1 METMPIGEIFLAAF
15 IQVLFEKLAS
25 TVLLKFA
32 HWEQVHTLFKK
43 WSGEL
48 KEIQAFLDD
57 AEEKQIKNSGVKM
70 WLEDLTDLA
79 YDLDDILDEFATD
92 ALRHK
97 LTVESQAA
105 STSKSKLLAIIPTC
119 CTRFNP
125 TTLLSDFMSSN
136 SKIDEITTQL
146 QSIFERGSRLGLQKN
161 IVGEFA
167 KAWHRPP
174 ATSSLIHER
183 CIYGRD
189 KEKKDIIDFLLRD
202 ESNDSKVGVLP
213 IVGMGG
219 LGKTT
224 LAQMVYNDEV
234 VNKHFDLKA
243 WVCVSDEFD
252 TMRISKVILESITSK
267 ACEFKELNQV
277 QVQLKQNLIGKK
289 ILIVLDDVWD
299 KKYNDWNIL
308 KAPFNDG
315 VSGSKIIVTTR
326 DRDVALIMETVQN
339 HFHLLQH
346 LSDDDCWS
354 VFAQHAFGNKSMDA
368 NPNLVCIGRK
378 IVGKCKGLPLAARTL
393 GGLLRCKN
401 RDDEWENVL
410 NSKIWDLNEQG
421 SEILPALRLSYHHLP
436 SHLKR
441 CFAYCSILPK
451 DYEFE
456 EEELVF
462 LWMAEGLLQQQNGQK
477 RMEDLGVEYFREL
490 QSRSFFQPSS
500 GGESSKFVMH
510 DLINDLARSVAGY
523 TCFRLEEK
531 LKDQEQ
537 CTKLKSARHS
547 SYMQSE
553 FDAIKKFETFYKAEN
568 VRTFLPLSLS
578 KYRYRYLT
586 SKVPLELLPKMKRL
600 RVLSLNRYEIGKL
613 IPKSIGDLK
622 HLRYLNFSYTN
633 IKTVPESLGTL
644 YNLQTLMLRGCPE
657 LRKLPTD
664 MGNLINLRHLD
675 MIDSNSIEEMPRGIG
690 KLASLQTLSNFIVM
704 KDNNGSRIKE
714 LGNLIHLGGTLCI
727 SGIKNVVDPS
737 DARGVCLN
745 DKQGIDV
752 LIMVW
757 SSERLEGLRNEM
769 VETEVLDILKPHK
782 KLKELYIRGYHG
794 RSFPTWIGDPLF
806 SNMVCM
812 KLQNCK
818 NCTSLPPLGQLPS
831 LKDLHIK
838 GMSAVKHV
846 AYELYGQHCAKPF
859 PLLETLCF
867 EKMSEWEDWYIFGI
881 DKEVQTFTRVS
892 KLSIKECPKLVGM
905 LPSNLPCLKTL
916 EIINCPQL
924 LVEASGLVLPSL
936 TSLSMS
942 DVQLPSLPVLLETC
956 NVLEPSSL
964 TCLDIRNV
972 SIPESLCNPSIDDE
986 VMLANAMSK
995 HLSSVTSL
1003 SIVKIQKFALLPKW
1017 LTQGLKGLKELQIY
1031 SCKELTTL
1039 WQNEAGLQHS
1049 LLALQRLQIDGC
1061 DQLVSL
1067 FEEDEDVENE
1077 GQHQQEGV
1085 PSMVRLEYL
1094 SIEECEKLEK
1104 LPRWLHTFT
1113 SLREMRIWGCPSL
1126 VSFSETG
1133 FPPSLKQLLIWG
1145 CKALR
1150 SLPGWTAHDSNLE
1163 SLRIEGC
1170 DNLESL
1176 GEEWVHHPPTKL
1188 SSLTIDDCKKLES
1201 VPSLCNNSLL
1211 ASLED
1216 LEIESWP
1223 AGGGI
1228 VSSYILE
1235 KGNFLTNLT
1244 DLTITNMK
1252 IGKPLSE
1259 WGLHRFS
1266 SLEGLYLRGPS
1277 NVSEEEEEEEYYSVS
1292 SFPVDG
1298 MLLPTSL
1305 TELWIWNF
1313 PNLEKISSSM
1323 ETMQNL
1329 TFLDFSNCPRLAS
1342 FPEQGGLPPSLL
1354 QLIFEGCPIMKR
1366 RCEKGK
1372 GQYWPLIAPIP
1383 AVFMDG
1389 RYIFEEEGCSI
1400 YSFICFALATAILGK
1415 PKELPKDVIAFFSW
1429 FVCCICCTYVHVRCK
1444 RGLDWLNDEDFVC
1457 MGEEEEEEEEGHH
1470 RLLQILPQN
1479 YQLNANQWID

>member
-1 METMPIGEIFLAAF
+1 
-15 IQVLFEKLAS
+15 
-25 TVLLKFA
+25 
-32 HWEQVHTLFKK
+32 
-43 WSGEL
+43 
-48 KEIQAFLDD
+48 
-57 AEEKQIKNSGVKM
+57 
-70 WLEDLTDLA
+70 
-79 YDLDDILDEFATD
+79 
-92 ALRHK
+92 
-97 LTVESQAA
+97 
-105 STSKSKLLAIIPTC
+105 
-119 CTRFNP
+119 
-125 TTLLSDFMSSN
+125 
-136 SKIDEITTQL
+136 
-146 QSIFERGSRLGLQKN
+146 
-161 IVGEFA
+161 
-167 KAWHRPP
+167 
-174 ATSSLIHER
+174 
-183 CIYGRD
+183 
-189 KEKKDIIDFLLRD
+189 
-202 ESNDSKVGVLP
+202 
-213 IVGMGG
+213 MGG

-277 QVQLKQNLIGKK
+277 QVQLKQNLVGKK

-326 DRDVALIMETVQN
+326 DRDVASIMGTVQN
-339 HFHLLQH
+339 HLLQH

-354 VFAQHAFGNKSMDA
+354 VFEQHAFGNRSLDA
-368 NPNLVCIGRK
+368 NPNLVFIGRK

-393 GGLLRCKN
+393 GGLLRCKE
-401 RDDEWENVL
+401 RDDEWEIVL
-410 NSKIWDLNEQG
+410 NSKIWDLTEQG
-421 SEILPALRLSYHHLP
+421 NEIPPALRLSYNHLP
-436 SHLKR
+436 SHLKH

-510 DLINDLARSVAGY
+510 DLINDLAQSVAGY
-523 TCFRLEEK
+523 TCFRLEDK
-531 LKDQEQ
+531 LKDQKQ
-537 CTKLKSARHS
+537 CKILKRARHS
-547 SYMQSE
+547 SYMQNE
-553 FDAIKKFETFYKAEN
+553 FDANKKFETFYDAEN

-578 KYRYRYLT
+578 KNRYCYLT
-586 SKVPLELLPKMKRL
+586 SEVPLNLLPKMKRL
-600 RVLSLNRYEIGKL
+600 RVLSLNRYHIGEL
-613 IPKSIGDLK
+613 IRKSIGDLK
-622 HLRYLNFSYTN
+622 HLRYLNFSYTE
-633 IKTVPESLGTL
+633 IRIVPESLGTL
-644 YNLQTLMLRGCPE
+644 YNLQTLMLRGCPK
-657 LRKLPTD
+657 LRKLPAD

-675 MIDSNSIEEMPRGIG
+675 MIDSNSLEEMPRGID
-690 KLASLQTLSNFIVM
+690 KLTSLQTLSNFIVM
-704 KDNNGSRIKE
+704 KDNGFRIRE
-714 LGNLIHLGGTLCI
+714 LGNLIHLGGKLCI
-727 SGIKNVVDPS
+727 SGIENVVDPL

-752 LIMVW
+752 LTMVW
-757 SSERLEGLRNEM
+757 SSESLDGLQNEM
-769 VETEVLDILKPHK
+769 VETEVLDILQPHK

-794 RSFPTWIGDPLF
+794 MRFPIWTGDPLF

-831 LKDLHIK
+831 LKDLHIE

-846 AYELYGQHCAKPF
+846 GCEFYGQHCAKPF

-867 EKMSEWEDWYIFGI
+867 ENMLEWEDWCIFGI
-881 DKEVQTFTRVS
+881 NKDVQTFTRVG
-892 KLSIKECPKLVGM
+892 KLSIKKCPKLVRM
-905 LPSNLPCLKTL
+905 LPSNLPRLKTL
-916 EIINCPQL
+916 EIENCPQL
-924 LVEASGLVLPSL
+924 LVEASSLVLLSL

-942 DVQLPSLPVLLETC
+942 DVWLPSLPVLLEAC
-956 NVLEPSSL
+956 NVLEPSAL

-995 HLSSVTSL
+995 HLSSITSL
-1003 SIVKIQKFALLPKW
+1003 SIEKIQKLALLPKW
-1017 LTQGLKGLKELQIY
+1017 LTQGLKGVKELKIS

-1039 WQNEAGLQHS
+1039 CRNEAGLQHS
-1049 LLALQRLQIDGC
+1049 LLALQRLIINDC
-1061 DQLVSL
+1061 PQLVSL
-1067 FEEDEDVENE
+1067 FEEDEDVGNE

-1085 PSMVRLEYL
+1085 PSIVRLEYL
-1094 SIEECEKLEK
+1094 NIWNCEKLEK
-1104 LPRWLHTFT
+1104 LPRGLHTFT
-1113 SLREMRIWGCPSL
+1113 SLQWLFIRGCPSL

-1133 FPPSLKQLLIWG
+1133 FPPSLRLLRIQE

-1150 SLPGWTAHDSNLE
+1150 SLPGRTTHDSNLE
-1163 SLRIEGC
+1163 SLEINGC

-1176 GEEWVHHPPTKL
+1176 PEEWVHHPETKL
-1188 SSLTIDDCKKLES
+1188 TTLSTRECEKLES
-1201 VPSLCNNSLL
+1201 WPRFLLPNPSLCNNNNLL
-1211 ASLED
+1211 ASLEF
-1216 LEIESWP
+1216 LYIESWP

-1228 VSSYILE
+1228 VSSYFLE
-1235 KGNFLTNLT
+1235 NGNFLTNLT
-1244 DLTITNMK
+1244 FLGITNMK

-1266 SLEGLYLRGPS
+1266 SLKTLWLEGPS
-1277 NVSEEEEEEEYYSVS
+1277 NVSEEEEEYYSVS

-1305 TELWIWNF
+1305 THLWIYDF

-1323 ETMQNL
+1323 ETIQNL
-1329 TFLDFSNCPRLAS
+1329 TRLGFRNCPRLTS

-1354 QLIFEGCPIMKR
+1354 ELRFYRCPIMKW

-1383 AVFMDG
+1383 KVTIDG
-1389 RYIFEEEGCSI
+1389 RYIFEAEE
-1400 YSFICFALATAILGK
+1400 
-1415 PKELPKDVIAFFSW
+1415 V
-1429 FVCCICCTYVHVRCK
+1429 
-1444 RGLDWLNDEDFVC
+1444 
-1457 MGEEEEEEEEGHH
+1457 EE
-1470 RLLQILPQN
+1470 
-1479 YQLNANQWID
+1479 

>member
-1 METMPIGEIFLAAF
+1 METMHIGEIFLATF
-15 IQVLFEKLAS
+15 IQTLSEKLIS
-25 TVLLKFA
+25 TVLQKFVGQ
-32 HWEQVHTLFKK
+32 EQVHTLFEK
-43 WSGEL
+43 WSGKL
-48 KEIQAFLDD
+48 AEIRKFLDD
-57 AEEKQIKNSGVKM
+57 AEEKQIENRDVKM
-70 WLEDLTDLA
+70 WLEELTDLA
-79 YDLDDILDEFATD
+79 YDMDDILDEFDTET
-92 ALRHK
+92 LQCK
-97 LTVESQAA
+97 LTSESQVA
-105 STSKSKLLAIIPTC
+105 STKKRKWYTS
-119 CTRFNP
+119 FNP
-125 TTLLSDFMSSN
+125 TTLLSDFTKIYT
-136 SKIDEITTQL
+136 SKMEEITTRL
-146 QSIFERGSRLGLQKN
+146 QNTFEGGRGLGLQN
-161 IVGEFA
+161 IVAGESA

-174 ATSSLIHER
+174 STSLIHEPR
-183 CIYGRD
+183 ICGRD
-189 KEKKDIIDFLLRD
+189 KEKKEIIDFLLSN
-202 ESNDSKVGVLP
+202 ESSDSKVGVIP

-224 LAQMVYNDEV
+224 LARMVYNDEV
-234 VNKHFDLKA
+234 VNKNFDLKA

-252 TMRISKVILESITSK
+252 IMRISKAILESITPEAYK
-267 ACEFKELNQV
+267 FTELNEV

-299 KKYNDWNIL
+299 KKSNDWDTL
-308 KAPFNDG
+308 KGPFNDG

-326 DRDVALIMETVQN
+326 DRAVALFMGTVQTYEL
-339 HFHLLQH
+339 HK
-346 LSDDDCWS
+346 LSNDDCWS
-354 VFAQHAFGNKSMDA
+354 VFEQHAFGNRSLDA
-368 NPNLVCIGRK
+368 NPNLVFIGRK
-378 IVGKCKGLPLAARTL
+378 IVEKCKGLPLAAKTL
-393 GGLLRCKN
+393 GGLLRCKE
-401 RDDEWENVL
+401 RDNEWKIVL
-410 NSKIWDLNEQG
+410 NSKIWNLTEQG

-490 QSRSFFQPSS
+490 RSRSFFQLSS

-510 DLINDLARSVAGY
+510 DLINDLAQSVAGY
-523 TCFRLEEK
+523 TCFRLEDMKE
-531 LKDQEQ
+531 EQ
-537 CTKLKSARHS
+537 CRKLKSARHS
-547 SYMQSE
+547 SYMQSSH
-553 FDAIKKFETFYKAEN
+553 DTIKKFGTFYEAEN

-578 KYRYRYLT
+578 KYRYGYLT
-586 SKVPLELLPKMKRL
+586 SEVPLKLLPKMKRL
-600 RVLSLNRYEIGKL
+600 RVLSLNRYKIGEL

-644 YNLQTLMLRGCPE
+644 YNLQTLMLRGCPK
-657 LRKLPTD
+657 LKKLPED

-675 MIDSNSIEEMPRGIG
+675 MIDSNSLEEMPRGIG
-690 KLASLQTLSNFIVM
+690 KLTSLQTLSNFIVM
-704 KDNNGSRIKE
+704 KDNNGPRIKE
-714 LGNLIHLGGTLCI
+714 LGNLIHLGGKFCI
-727 SGIKNVVDPS
+727 SGIENVVDPL

-752 LIMVW
+752 LTMVW
-757 SSERLEGLRNEM
+757 SSESLDGLRNEM
-769 VETEVLDILKPHK
+769 VIEVLDILKPHK
-782 KLKELYIRGYHG
+782 KLKELHIRGYHG
-794 RSFPTWIGDPLF
+794 MSFPTWIGDPLF

-831 LKDLHIK
+831 LKDLHIE
-838 GMSAVKHV
+838 GMSAVKRV
-846 AYELYGQHCAKPF
+846 GCEFYGQHCAKPF

-867 EKMSEWEDWYIFGI
+867 ENMSEWEDWYVFVI

-892 KLSIKECPKLVGM
+892 KLSIKECPKLAEM

-916 EIINCPQL
+916 EIINCPRL
-924 LVEASGLVLPSL
+924 LVEASSLVLPSL

-964 TCLDIRNV
+964 TCLNIRNV

-986 VMLANAMSK
+986 VMLANAMSN

-1003 SIVKIQKFALLPKW
+1003 SITKIQKLALLPNW

-1049 LLALQRLQIDGC
+1049 LLALQRLKINSC
-1061 DQLVSL
+1061 PQLVSL

-1094 SIEECEKLEK
+1094 SISGCEKLEK
-1104 LPRWLHTFT
+1104 LPRGLHTFT
-1113 SLREMRIWGCPSL
+1113 SLREMHITSLPSL

-1133 FPPSLKQLLIWG
+1133 FPPSLKELGIYDG

-1163 SLRIEGC
+1163 FLGITGC

-1188 SSLTIDDCKKLES
+1188 SSLVIRDCKKLES

-1211 ASLED
+1211 ASLKR
-1216 LEIESWP
+1216 LGIESWP

-1244 DLTITNMK
+1244 YLTITNMK

-1266 SLEGLYLRGPS
+1266 SLEVLWLQGPR
-1277 NVSEEEEEEEYYSVS
+1277 NVSSSSSSSSSEEEYYSVS

-1305 TELWIWNF
+1305 SDLWIGNF

-1323 ETMQNL
+1323 ETIQNL
-1329 TFLDFSNCPRLAS
+1329 TELYFSNCPRLAS

-1354 QLIFEGCPIMKR
+1354 QIGFSGCPIMKR

-1383 AVFMDG
+1383 AVFMEG
-1389 RYIFEEEGCSI
+1389 RYIFEEEGERCSI
-1400 YSFICFALATAILGK
+1400 HSFICFAPATAILGK
-1415 PKELPKDVIAFFSW
+1415 PKELPKDDINSFNHILLCPVNAIAIFSW
-1429 FVCCICCTYVHVRCK
+1429 SLCCIYCTYVHVRCEQ
-1444 RGLDWLNDEDFVC
+1444 GLDWLNGDL
-1457 MGEEEEEEEEGHH
+1457 GNLG
-1470 RLLQILPQN
+1470 
-1479 YQLNANQWID
+1479 

>member
-1 METMPIGEIFLAAF
+1 MPIGEIFLAAF

-25 TVLLKFA
+25 TALLKFA
-32 HWEQVHTLFKK
+32 HWEQVHTHIKR

-48 KEIQAFLDD
+48 AKIQAYLAD
-57 AEEKQIKNSGVKM
+57 AEGKQIENRAVKM
-70 WLEDLTDLA
+70 WLEELTDLA
-79 YDLDDILDEFATD
+79 YDLDDILDEFATE
-92 ALRHK
+92 ALRRK
-97 LTVESQAA
+97 LTLESQAA
-105 STSKSKLLAIIPTC
+105 STSKSKLRAMIPTC
-119 CTRFNP
+119 CKGLNP
-125 TTLLSDFMSSN
+125 TTLLSDFTRSST
-136 SKIDEITTQL
+136 SKIEEITTRL
-146 QSIFERGSRLGLQKN
+146 KIILESGSGLGLQQ
-161 IVGEFA
+161 IVAGESA
-167 KAWHRPP
+167 KARHRTPS
-174 ATSSLIHER
+174 TSLIHEPR
-183 CIYGRD
+183 ICGRD
-189 KEKKDIIDFLLRD
+189 KEKKEIIDFLLRN
-202 ESNDSKVGVLP
+202 ESSDNKVGVIP

-234 VNKHFDLKA
+234 VKNNFDLKA
-243 WVCVSDEFD
+243 WVCVSDELDIF
-252 TMRISKVILESITSK
+252 RISKVILESITNKS
-267 ACEFKELNQV
+267 CEFKDLNQV
-277 QVQLKQNLIGKK
+277 QVQLKQNLVGKK

-299 KKYNDWNIL
+299 KKYNDWNVL
-308 KAPFNDG
+308 KSPFNDG
-315 VSGSKIIVTTR
+315 APGSKIIVTTR
-326 DRDVALIMETVQN
+326 DRDVASIMGPVQN
-339 HFHLLQH
+339 HLLQH

-354 VFAQHAFGNKSMDA
+354 VFEQHASGNRSLED
-368 NPNLVCIGRK
+368 NSNLEFIRRK
-378 IVGKCKGLPLAARTL
+378 IVEKCNGLPLAARTL
-393 GGLLRCKN
+393 GGLLQCKE
-401 RDDEWENVL
+401 RDEWEIVL
-410 NSKIWDLNEQG
+410 NSKIWDLTEANE
-421 SEILPALRLSYHHLP
+421 IPLALRLSYHHLP
-436 SHLKR
+436 SHLKQ

-456 EEELVF
+456 EMELVF

-510 DLINDLARSVAGY
+510 DLINDLAQSVAGY
-523 TCFRLEEK
+523 TCFRLEDK
-531 LKDQEQ
+531 LKAQEQ
-537 CTKLKSARHS
+537 CPKWKSARHS
-547 SYMQSE
+547 SYMQSK
-553 FDAIKKFETFYKAEN
+553 FDAIKKFETFYEAEN

-578 KYRYRYLT
+578 EDRYCYLT

-600 RVLSLNRYEIGKL
+600 RVLSLNRYEIGEL

-644 YNLQTLMLRGCPE
+644 YNLQTLMLRHCPK
-657 LRKLPTD
+657 LKKLPAD
-664 MGNLINLRHLD
+664 MGNLINLRHLN
-675 MIDSNSIEEMPRGIG
+675 MIGSNSLEEMPRGIG
-690 KLASLQTLSNFIVM
+690 KLTSLQTLSNFIVM
-704 KDNNGSRIKE
+704 KDNGFRIRE
-714 LGNLIHLGGTLCI
+714 LGNLIHLGGTLSI
-727 SGIKNVVDPS
+727 SGIENVVDPL

-745 DKQGIDV
+745 GKQGIDV
-752 LIMVW
+752 LTMVW
-757 SSERLEGLRNEM
+757 SSESLDGLRNEM
-769 VETEVLDILKPHK
+769 VKEVLDILKPHK
-782 KLKELYIRGYHG
+782 KLKELHIRGYHG
-794 RSFPTWIGDPLF
+794 MSFPTWIGDPLF

-831 LKDLHIK
+831 LKDLHIE
-838 GMSAVKHV
+838 GLSAVKHV
-846 AYELYGQHCAKPF
+846 GCEFYGQHCAKPF

-867 EKMSEWEDWYIFGI
+867 ENMSKWEDWYIFGI

-892 KLSIKECPKLVGM
+892 KLSIKNCPKLVRM

-916 EIINCPQL
+916 EIINCAQL
-924 LVEASGLVLPSL
+924 LVEASSLVLPSL
-936 TSLSMS
+936 TSMSLS
-942 DVQLPSLPVLLETC
+942 DVRLPSLPVLLETC

-1003 SIVKIQKFALLPKW
+1003 SIGKIQKLALLPKW
-1017 LTQGLKGLKELQIY
+1017 LTQVLKGLNELKIDK
-1031 SCKELTTL
+1031 CNELRTL
-1039 WQNEAGLQHS
+1039 RQNEAGLQHS
-1049 LLALQRLQIDGC
+1049 LLALQRLEIHFC
-1061 DQLVSL
+1061 PQLVSL

-1077 GQHQQEGV
+1077 GQHQ
-1085 PSMVRLEYL
+1085 LEYL
-1094 SIEECEKLEK
+1094 EIHDCEKLEK
-1104 LPRWLHTFT
+1104 LPRGLHTFT
-1113 SLREMRIWGCPSL
+1113 SLREMVIRECTSL

-1133 FPPSLKQLLIWG
+1133 FPPSLRQLLCHG

-1163 SLRIEGC
+1163 SLDIDGC

-1176 GEEWVHHPPTKL
+1176 REEWVHHPPTKL
-1188 SSLTIDDCKKLES
+1188 SSLIISNCKKLES

-1211 ASLED
+1211 ASLKD

-1228 VSSYILE
+1228 VSSYFLE

-1244 DLTITNMK
+1244 YLSIGDMK

-1266 SLEGLYLRGPS
+1266 SLEVLWLEGPS

-1305 TELWIWNF
+1305 TSLWIWDF

-1323 ETMQNL
+1323 ETIQNL
-1329 TFLDFSNCPRLAS
+1329 TYLEFRNCPRLAS

-1354 QLIFEGCPIMKR
+1354 RLEFEGCPIMKR

-1383 AVFMDG
+1383 GVFIEG
-1389 RYIFEEEGCSI
+1389 RYIH
-1400 YSFICFALATAILGK
+1400 L
-1415 PKELPKDVIAFFSW
+1415 
-1429 FVCCICCTYVHVRCK
+1429 
-1444 RGLDWLNDEDFVC
+1444 
-1457 MGEEEEEEEEGHH
+1457 
-1470 RLLQILPQN
+1470 
-1479 YQLNANQWID
+1479 

>member
-1 METMPIGEIFLAAF
+1 METMPIGEIFLGAF

-25 TVLLKFA
+25 TELFT
-32 HWEQVHTLFKK
+32 QVHTHIKR
-43 WSGEL
+43 WSGQL
-48 KEIQAFLDD
+48 AKIQAFLAD
-57 AEEKQIKNSGVKM
+57 AEGKQIENRAVKM
-70 WLEDLTDLA
+70 WLEELTDLA
-79 YDLDDILDEFATD
+79 YDLDDILDEFATE
-92 ALRHK
+92 ALGCELK
-97 LTVESQAA
+97 SVSQEA
-105 STSKSKLLAIIPTC
+105 STKKRKLPAMISTWGKGL
-119 CTRFNP
+119 NP
-125 TTLLSDFMSSN
+125 TTLFSDFMRNST
-136 SKIDEITTQL
+136 SKIEEITTRL
-146 QSIFERGSRLGLQKN
+146 QNIFEEGRGLGLQN
-161 IVGEFA
+161 IVAGEST
-167 KAWHRPP
+167 KAWHRSPS
-174 ATSSLIHER
+174 TSFIHEPR
-183 CIYGRD
+183 ICGRD
-189 KEKKDIIDFLLRD
+189 KEKKEIIDILLSN
-202 ESNDSKVGVLP
+202 ESSDSKVSVIP

-234 VNKHFDLKA
+234 VKKHFDLKA

-252 TMRISKVILESITSK
+252 IMRISKAILESITSK
-267 ACEFKELNQV
+267 ACKFTELNEV
-277 QVQLKQNLIGKK
+277 QVQLKKNLIGKK

-308 KAPFNDG
+308 KSPFNDG

-326 DRDVALIMETVQN
+326 DRDVASIMGTVQN
-339 HFHLLQH
+339 HLLQH

-354 VFAQHAFGNKSMDA
+354 VFEQHAFGNRSMDA
-368 NPNLVCIGRK
+368 NSNLVSMGRK

-393 GGLLRCKN
+393 GGLLRGKE
-401 RDDEWENVL
+401 RDDEWEIVL
-410 NSKIWDLNEQG
+410 NSKIWDLTKQG

-436 SHLKR
+436 AHLKR

-462 LWMAEGLLQQQNGQK
+462 LWMAEGLLQQQNGPK

-490 QSRSFFQPSS
+490 QSRSFFQLSS

-510 DLINDLARSVAGY
+510 DLINDLAQSVTGY
-523 TCFRLEEK
+523 TCFRLEDK
-531 LKDQEQ
+531 LKDQDQ
-537 CTKLKSARHS
+537 CKKLKSARHS
-547 SYMQSE
+547 SFMQSE
-553 FDAIKKFETFYKAEN
+553 FDAIKKFETFYEAEN

-578 KYRYRYLT
+578 KNQHCSLT
-586 SKVPLELLPKMKRL
+586 SKVPLKLLPKMKRL
-600 RVLSLNRYEIGKL
+600 RVLSLNRYHICDEL

-633 IKTVPESLGTL
+633 IQTVPESLGTL

-657 LRKLPTD
+657 LRKLPAN

-675 MIDSNSIEEMPRGIG
+675 MIDSNSLEEMPRGID
-690 KLASLQTLSNFIVM
+690 KLTSLQTLSNFIVM
-704 KDNNGSRIKE
+704 KDNGFRISE
-714 LGNLIHLGGTLCI
+714 LGNLIHLGGKLCI
-727 SGIKNVVDPS
+727 SGIENVVDPL
-737 DARGVCLN
+737 DARRVCLN

-752 LIMVW
+752 LTMVW
-757 SSERLEGLRNEM
+757 SSESLDGLRNEM

-782 KLKELYIRGYHG
+782 KLKELYIRGYHCM
-794 RSFPTWIGDPLF
+794 SFPTWIGDPLF

-831 LKDLHIK
+831 LKDLHIE
-838 GMSAVKHV
+838 GMSAVKRV
-846 AYELYGQHCAKPF
+846 GCEFYGQHCAKTF

-867 EKMSEWEDWYIFGI
+867 ENMLEWQDWYIFGI
-881 DKEVQTFTRVS
+881 DNEVQTFTRVS
-892 KLSIKECPKLVGM
+892 KLSIKKCPKLVGM

-916 EIINCPQL
+916 EIINCLQL
-924 LVEASGLVLPSL
+924 LVEASSLVLPSL

-942 DVQLPSLPVLLETC
+942 GVRLPSLPMLLETC
-956 NVLEPSSL
+956 NVLEPSFL
-964 TCLDIRNV
+964 TCLDISNV

-1003 SIVKIQKFALLPKW
+1003 SIGMIQKLALLPKW
-1017 LTQGLKGLKELQIY
+1017 LTQGLKGLKELQI
-1031 SCKELTTL
+1031 SGCNELTTL
-1039 WQNEAGLQHS
+1039 WQNEAGRQHS
-1049 LLALQRLQIDGC
+1049 LLALQSLTISGC
-1061 DQLVSL
+1061 PQLVSL

-1094 SIEECEKLEK
+1094 SIDECKKLEK
-1104 LPRWLHTFT
+1104 LPRGLHTFT
-1113 SLREMRIWGCPSL
+1113 SLREMHIMWCPSL

-1133 FPPSLKQLLIWG
+1133 FPPSLRRLVITE

-1163 SLRIEGC
+1163 ELLITNC
-1170 DNLESL
+1170 DDLESL
-1176 GEEWVHHPPTKL
+1176 REEWVHHPPTKL
-1188 SSLTIDDCKKLES
+1188 
-1201 VPSLCNNSLL
+1201 LL
-1211 ASLED
+1211 ASLKHLD
-1216 LEIESWP
+1216 IESWP

-1244 DLTITNMK
+1244 YLSIANMK

-1266 SLEGLYLRGPS
+1266 SLKSLFLQGPS
-1277 NVSEEEEEEEYYSVS
+1277 NVSEEYSEEEEYYSEEEEEEEEEYYSVS

-1298 MLLPTSL
+1298 RLLPTSL
-1305 TELWIWNF
+1305 TELWIYDF

-1323 ETMQNL
+1323 ETIQNL
-1329 TFLDFSNCPRLAS
+1329 NSLSLTNCPRLTS
-1342 FPEQGGLPPSLL
+1342 FPEQGGLLPSLL
-1354 QLIFEGCPIMKR
+1354 ELHISGCPIMKR
-1366 RCEKGK
+1366 QCKKGK

-1383 AVFMDG
+1383 DVF
-1389 RYIFEEEGCSI
+1389 
-1400 YSFICFALATAILGK
+1400 
-1415 PKELPKDVIAFFSW
+1415 IA
-1429 FVCCICCTYVHVRCK
+1429 
-1444 RGLDWLNDEDFVC
+1444 
-1457 MGEEEEEEEEGHH
+1457 
-1470 RLLQILPQN
+1470 
-1479 YQLNANQWID
+1479 

>member
-1 METMPIGEIFLAAF
+1 MHIGEIFLATF
-15 IQVLFEKLAS
+15 IQMLSEKLIS
-25 TVLLKFA
+25 TVLQKFVGQ
-32 HWEQVHTLFKK
+32 EQVHTAFEK
-43 WSGEL
+43 WSGKL
-48 KEIQAFLDD
+48 AEIRKFLDD
-57 AEEKQIKNSGVKM
+57 AEEKQIENRDVKM
-70 WLEDLTDLA
+70 WLEELTDLA
-79 YDLDDILDEFATD
+79 YDLDDILDEFDTE
-92 ALRHK
+92 ALRYK
-97 LTVESQAA
+97 LTSESQVA
-105 STSKSKLLAIIPTC
+105 STKKRKWY
-119 CTRFNP
+119 TRFNP
-125 TTLLSDFMSSN
+125 TTLLSDFTKSYT
-136 SKIDEITTQL
+136 SKIEEITTRL
-146 QSIFERGSRLGLQKN
+146 QNIFEGGRGLGLQN
-161 IVGEFA
+161 IVAGESA
-167 KAWHRPP
+167 KAWHRLPS
-174 ATSSLIHER
+174 TSLIHEPR
-183 CIYGRD
+183 ICGRD
-189 KEKKDIIDFLLRD
+189 KEKKEIIDFLLSS
-202 ESNDSKVGVLP
+202 ESSDSKVGVIP

-224 LAQMVYNDEV
+224 LARMVYNDEV
-234 VNKHFDLKA
+234 VNKNFDLKA

-252 TMRISKVILESITSK
+252 ILRISKVILESITSES
-267 ACEFKELNQV
+267 CESKELNQV
-277 QVQLKQNLIGKK
+277 QVQLKQNLVGKK

-299 KKYNDWNIL
+299 KKYNDWNVL
-308 KAPFNDG
+308 KSPFNHG
-315 VSGSKIIVTTR
+315 APGSKIIVTTR
-326 DRDVALIMETVQN
+326 DGDVASSMGTVQN
-339 HFHLLQH
+339 HLLQH
-346 LSDDDCWS
+346 LSEDDCWS
-354 VFAQHAFGNKSMDA
+354 VFAQHAFGNRSMDA
-368 NPNLVCIGRK
+368 NPNLVSIGRK

-393 GGLLRCKN
+393 GGLLRCKK
-401 RDDEWENVL
+401 RDNEWENVL
-410 NSKIWDLNEQG
+410 NSKIWDLTEQG
-421 SEILPALRLSYHHLP
+421 IEILPALRLSYHHLP
-436 SHLKR
+436 THLKR

-462 LWMAEGLLQQQNGQK
+462 LWLAEGLLQQQNGKKQ
-477 RMEDLGVEYFREL
+477 MEDLGVEYFREL

-510 DLINDLARSVAGY
+510 DLINDLAQSVAGY
-523 TCFRLEEK
+523 TCFRLEEDK

-537 CTKLKSARHS
+537 CRKLKSARHS
-547 SYMQSE
+547 SYMQSS
-553 FDAIKKFETFYKAEN
+553 FDTIKKFETFYEAEN

-578 KYRYRYLT
+578 KSRHFYLT
-586 SKVPLELLPKMKRL
+586 SNVPLYLLPKMKRL
-600 RVLSLNRYEIGKL
+600 RVLSLIGYQIGEL

-622 HLRYLNFSYTN
+622 HLRYLNFSYTG
-633 IKTVPESLGTL
+633 IRIVPESLGTL

-657 LRKLPTD
+657 LRKLPMD

-690 KLASLQTLSNFIVM
+690 KLTSLQTLSNFIVM
-704 KDNNGSRIKE
+704 KDNNGSRIRE

-727 SGIKNVVDPS
+727 SDIKNVVDPS

-752 LIMVW
+752 LTMVW
-757 SSERLEGLRNEM
+757 SSERLDGVRNEM
-769 VETEVLDILKPHK
+769 VETEVLDILKPHE

-794 RSFPTWIGDPLF
+794 MSFPTWIGDPLF

-831 LKDLHIK
+831 LKDLHIE
-838 GMSAVKHV
+838 GMSAVKCV
-846 AYELYGQHCAKPF
+846 GCEFYGQHCAKPF

-867 EKMSEWEDWYIFGI
+867 ENMSEWEDWYIFGI

-892 KLSIKECPKLVGM
+892 KLSIKECPKLAEM

-916 EIINCPQL
+916 EIINCPRL
-924 LVEASGLVLPSL
+924 LVEASSLVLPSL

-964 TCLDIRNV
+964 TRLNIRNV

-1003 SIVKIQKFALLPKW
+1003 SIGKIQKLALLPKW
-1017 LTQGLKGLKELQIY
+1017 LTQGLKGLKKLNIGW
-1031 SCKELTTL
+1031 CKELTTL

-1049 LLALQRLQIDGC
+1049 LLALQRLDINSC
-1061 DQLVSL
+1061 PQLVSL

-1085 PSMVRLEYL
+1085 PSMERLY
-1094 SIEECEKLEK
+1094 IWDCEKLEK
-1104 LPRWLHTFT
+1104 LPRGLHTFT
-1113 SLREMRIWGCPSL
+1113 SLRQMSIRMCPSL

-1133 FPPSLKQLLIWG
+1133 FPPSLRHLLISG

-1150 SLPGWTAHDSNLE
+1150 SLTEWTAHDSNLE
-1163 SLRIEGC
+1163 FLHIEGC

-1176 GEEWVHHPPTKL
+1176 PEEWVLHPATKL
-1188 SSLTIDDCKKLES
+1188 TTLRIRKCEKLEL
-1201 VPSLCNNSLL
+1201 VLLPNPSLRNNNSLL
-1211 ASLED
+1211 ASLW
-1216 LEIESWP
+1216 IESWP

-1244 DLTITNMK
+1244 FLQIGNMK

-1266 SLEGLYLRGPS
+1266 SLDTLWLGGPS
-1277 NVSEEEEEEEYYSVS
+1277 NVSSSSSEEEYYSVS

-1305 TELWIWNF
+1305 TRLCIYNF
-1313 PNLEKISSSM
+1313 PNLEKISSSI
-1323 ETMQNL
+1323 QNL
-1329 TFLDFSNCPRLAS
+1329 TFLAFENCPRLAS

-1354 QLIFEGCPIMKR
+1354 QLYISGCPIMKR
-1366 RCEKGK
+1366 RCKKGK

-1383 AVFMDG
+1383 KVTIEGSRYVF
-1389 RYIFEEEGCSI
+1389 
-1400 YSFICFALATAILGK
+1400 
-1415 PKELPKDVIAFFSW
+1415 
-1429 FVCCICCTYVHVRCK
+1429 
-1444 RGLDWLNDEDFVC
+1444 
-1457 MGEEEEEEEEGHH
+1457 
-1470 RLLQILPQN
+1470 
-1479 YQLNANQWID
+1479 

>member
-1 METMPIGEIFLAAF
+1 MHIGEIFLTTF
-15 IQVLFEKLAS
+15 IQVLFERLAS
-25 TVLLKFA
+25 TFLPKFA
-32 HWEQVHTLFKK
+32 GREPVHTLFNK

-48 KEIQAFLDD
+48 AEIRAFLDD
-57 AEEKQIKNSGVKM
+57 AEEKQIENRAVKM
-70 WLEDLTDLA
+70 WLEELTDLA
-79 YDLDDILDEFATD
+79 YDLDDILDEFAIE
-92 ALRHK
+92 ALARK
-97 LTVESQAA
+97 LTPESQAA
-105 STSKSKLLAIIPTC
+105 DTKKRKLGDVIPTWC
-119 CTRFNP
+119 KAFNP
-125 TTLLSDFMSSN
+125 TTILPYFTRSSTSN
-136 SKIDEITTQL
+136 IEEITTRL
-146 QSIFERGSRLGLQKN
+146 QSIFERGSRLGLEK
-161 IVGEFA
+161 IVAGESA

-174 ATSSLIHER
+174 STSSLIHES

-189 KEKKDIIDFLLRD
+189 KEKEDIIDFLLRD

-252 TMRISKVILESITSK
+252 TLRISKVILESITSK
-267 ACEFKELNQV
+267 ACEFKELDQV

-308 KAPFNDG
+308 KGPFNDG

-326 DRDVALIMETVQN
+326 DKNVASIMGTVQN
-339 HFHLLQH
+339 HLLQL
-346 LSDDDCWS
+346 LSNDDCWS
-354 VFAQHAFGNKSMDA
+354 VFEQHAFGNRSMDA
-368 NPNLVCIGRK
+368 NPNLVFIGRK

-393 GGLLRCKN
+393 GGLLWCKE
-401 RDDEWENVL
+401 RDDEWEIIL
-410 NSKIWDLNEQG
+410 NSKIWDLTEQG
-421 SEILPALRLSYHHLP
+421 NEIPPALRLSYHHLP

-456 EEELVF
+456 EELVF
-462 LWMAEGLLQQQNGQK
+462 LWMAEGLLQQQNGKK

-490 QSRSFFQPSS
+490 QSMSFFQPSS

-510 DLINDLARSVAGY
+510 DLINDLAQSVAGY
-523 TCFRLEEK
+523 TCFRLEDK

-547 SYMQSE
+547 SFMQSE
-553 FDAIKKFETFYKAEN
+553 FDAMKKFETFYEAEN

-578 KYRYRYLT
+578 KYRCPYLT
-586 SKVPLELLPKMKRL
+586 SEVPLKLLPKMKRL
-600 RVLSLNRYEIGKL
+600 RVLSLNGYTICDEL
-613 IPKSIGDLK
+613 IPKSIGDFK
-622 HLRYLNFSYTN
+622 HLRYLNFSYTR
-633 IKTVPESLGTL
+633 IRTVPESLGTL
-644 YNLQTLMLRGCPE
+644 YNLQTLMLRGCRE
-657 LRKLPTD
+657 LMKLPAN

-675 MIDSNSIEEMPRGIG
+675 MIDSNSLEEMPRGIG
-690 KLASLQTLSNFIVM
+690 KLTSLQTLSNFIVM
-704 KDNNGSRIKE
+704 KDNGFWISE
-714 LGNLIHLGGTLCI
+714 LGNLIHLGGKLCI
-727 SGIKNVVDPS
+727 SGIENVVDPL

-745 DKQGIDV
+745 DKQCIDV
-752 LIMVW
+752 LTMEW
-757 SSERLEGLRNEM
+757 SSESLDGLRNEM
-769 VETEVLDILKPHK
+769 VETEVLDILQPHK

-794 RSFPTWIGDPLF
+794 MSFPTWTGDPLF

-831 LKDLHIK
+831 LKDLHIE
-838 GMSAVKHV
+838 GLSAVKHV
-846 AYELYGQHCAKPF
+846 GCEFYGQHCAKPF

-867 EKMSEWEDWYIFGI
+867 ENMSEWEDWYIFGI
-881 DKEVQTFTRVS
+881 DKEVQTFTHVS
-892 KLSIKECPKLVGM
+892 KLSVKKCPKLVRM

-916 EIINCPQL
+916 EIKNCPQL
-924 LVEASGLVLPSL
+924 LVEASSLVLPSL

-942 DVQLPSLPVLLETC
+942 DVRLPSLPALLETC

-964 TCLDIRNV
+964 TCLNIGNV

-1003 SIVKIQKFALLPKW
+1003 RIEMIQKLALLPKW
-1017 LTQGLKGLKELQIY
+1017 LTQGLKGLKELKID

-1049 LLALQRLQIDGC
+1049 LLALQSLNIRNC
-1061 DQLVSL
+1061 PQLVSL

-1077 GQHQQEGV
+1077 GQHQ
-1085 PSMVRLEYL
+1085 LEYL
-1094 SIEECEKLEK
+1094 EINDCEKLEK
-1104 LPRWLHTFT
+1104 LPRGLHTFT
-1113 SLREMRIWGCPSL
+1113 SLRKMVICKCPSL

-1133 FPPSLKQLLIWG
+1133 FPPSLRVLHIDG

-1163 SLRIEGC
+1163 SLWIEGC

-1176 GEEWVHHPPTKL
+1176 REEWVHHPPTKL
-1188 SSLTIDDCKKLES
+1188 SFLMIRDCKKLES
-1201 VPSLCNNSLL
+1201 VPSLCNNSLFAYL
-1211 ASLED
+1211 M
-1216 LEIESWP
+1216 IGSWP
-1223 AGGGI
+1223 AEGGI
-1228 VSSYILE
+1228 TSSYILE

-1244 DLTITNMK
+1244 YLNIANMK

-1266 SLEGLYLRGPS
+1266 SLKTLFLQGPS
-1277 NVSEEEEEEEYYSVS
+1277 NISEEEEYYSVS

-1305 TELWIWNF
+1305 TRLSIFNF

-1323 ETMQNL
+1323 ETIQNL
-1329 TFLDFSNCPRLAS
+1329 TRLTFYNCPRLAS

-1354 QLIFEGCPIMKR
+1354 ELEFYGCPIMKR
-1366 RCEKGK
+1366 RCEKVE

-1383 AVFMDG
+1383 KVTIEG
-1389 RYIFEEEGCSI
+1389 RYIFE
-1400 YSFICFALATAILGK
+1400 
-1415 PKELPKDVIAFFSW
+1415 
-1429 FVCCICCTYVHVRCK
+1429 
-1444 RGLDWLNDEDFVC
+1444 
-1457 MGEEEEEEEEGHH
+1457 GE
-1470 RLLQILPQN
+1470 RPI
-1479 YQLNANQWID
+1479 

>member
-1 METMPIGEIFLAAF
+1 MPIGEIFLAAF

-25 TVLLKFA
+25 TVPLKFA
-32 HWEQVHTLFKK
+32 RREQVHTLFKK

-48 KEIQAFLDD
+48 VEIQAFLDD
-57 AEEKQIKNSGVKM
+57 AEEKQIENKAVKM

-79 YDLDDILDEFATD
+79 YDLDDILDEFATE

-97 LTVESQAA
+97 LIAESQVA
-105 STSKSKLLAIIPTC
+105 STSKSKLRAMIPTC
-119 CTRFNP
+119 CKGFNP
-125 TTLLSDFMSSN
+125 TTLFSDFTRSST
-136 SKIDEITTQL
+136 SKVDEITNRL
-146 QSIFERGSRLGLQKN
+146 QSIFERGSRLGLQK
-161 IVGEFA
+161 IFAGEAA

-174 ATSSLIHER
+174 PTSSVIHEH

-234 VNKHFDLKA
+234 VDKNFDLRA

-252 TMRISKVILESITSK
+252 IFKISKVILESITSK
-267 ACEFKELNQV
+267 SCEFKELNEV
-277 QVQLKQNLIGKK
+277 QVQLKKNLVGKK

-299 KKYNDWNIL
+299 KKYNDWNVL
-308 KAPFNDG
+308 KSPFNDG
-315 VSGSKIIVTTR
+315 APGSKIIVTTR
-326 DRDVALIMETVQN
+326 DEDVASSMGTVQN
-339 HFHLLQH
+339 HLLQH
-346 LSDDDCWS
+346 LSEDDCWS
-354 VFAQHAFGNKSMDA
+354 VFAQHAFGNRSMDA
-368 NPNLVCIGRK
+368 NPNLVFIGRK
-378 IVGKCKGLPLAARTL
+378 IVEKCKGLPLAARTL
-393 GGLLRCKN
+393 GGLLRCKK

-410 NSKIWDLNEQG
+410 NSEIWDLTEQG

-436 SHLKR
+436 SHLKQ

-462 LWMAEGLLQQQNGQK
+462 LWLAEGLLQQQNGKKQ
-477 RMEDLGVEYFREL
+477 MEDLGVEYFREL

-510 DLINDLARSVAGY
+510 DLINDLAQSVAGY
-523 TCFRLEEK
+523 TCFRLEDK
-531 LKDQEQ
+531 LKAQEQ
-537 CTKLKSARHS
+537 CPKWKSARHS
-547 SYMQSE
+547 SYMQSK
-553 FDAIKKFETFYKAEN
+553 FDAIKKFETFYEAEN

-578 KYRYRYLT
+578 EDGYCFLT

-600 RVLSLNRYEIGKL
+600 RVLSLNRYEIGEL

-644 YNLQTLMLRGCPE
+644 YNLQTLMLRHCLE
-657 LRKLPTD
+657 LKKLPAD
-664 MGNLINLRHLD
+664 MGNLINLRHLN
-675 MIDSNSIEEMPRGIG
+675 MIGSNSLEEMPRGIG
-690 KLASLQTLSNFIVM
+690 KLTSLQTLSNFIVM
-704 KDNNGSRIKE
+704 KDNGFRIRE
-714 LGNLIHLGGTLCI
+714 LGNLIHLGGTLRI
-727 SGIKNVVDPS
+727 SGIENVVDPL

-752 LIMVW
+752 LTMVW
-757 SSERLEGLRNEM
+757 SSESLDGLRNEM
-769 VETEVLDILKPHK
+769 VKEVLDILKPHE
-782 KLKELYIRGYHG
+782 KLKELHIRGYHG
-794 RSFPTWIGDPLF
+794 MSFPTWIGDPLF

-818 NCTSLPPLGQLPS
+818 NCKSLPPLGQLPS
-831 LKDLHIK
+831 LKDLHIE
-838 GMSAVKHV
+838 GMSGVKHV
-846 AYELYGQHCAKPF
+846 RCEFYGQQCAKPF
-859 PLLETLCF
+859 PVLETLCF
-867 EKMSEWEDWYIFGI
+867 ENMSEWEDWYIFGI
-881 DKEVQTFTRVS
+881 DEEVQTFTRVS
-892 KLSIKECPKLVGM
+892 KLSIKECPKLVEM

-924 LVEASGLVLPSL
+924 LVEASSLVLPSL

-942 DVQLPSLPVLLETC
+942 DVRLPSLPVLLETC
-956 NVLEPSSL
+956 TVLEPSSL
-964 TCLDIRNV
+964 TCLNIRNV

-1003 SIVKIQKFALLPKW
+1003 SIEIIQKLALLPKW
-1017 LTQGLKGLKELQIY
+1017 LTQGLKGLKELKIS

-1049 LLALQRLQIDGC
+1049 LLALQSLEIDGC
-1061 DQLVSL
+1061 PQLVSL

-1085 PSMVRLEYL
+1085 PSMVRLEHL
-1094 SIEECEKLEK
+1094 QIWHCEKLEK
-1104 LPRWLHTFT
+1104 LPRGLYSFT
-1113 SLREMRIWGCPSL
+1113 SLRNMTISGCPSL
-1126 VSFSETG
+1126 VSFSETD
-1133 FPPSLKQLLIWG
+1133 FPPSLRGLCINE

-1163 SLRIEGC
+1163 SLQIEGC

-1176 GEEWVHHPPTKL
+1176 REEWVHHPPTKL
-1188 SSLTIDDCKKLES
+1188 SLLSIRNCKKLES
-1201 VPSLCNNSLL
+1201 IPSLCNNSLL
-1211 ASLED
+1211 ASLGS
-1216 LEIESWP
+1216 LVIESWP

-1244 DLTITNMK
+1244 VLLIANMK

-1266 SLEGLYLRGPS
+1266 SLKTLWLQGPS
-1277 NVSEEEEEEEYYSVS
+1277 NVSEEEEEKEEEEEEEEEEEYYSVS

-1305 TELWIWNF
+1305 TRLGICNF

-1323 ETMQNL
+1323 ETIQNL
-1329 TFLDFSNCPRLAS
+1329 TDLGFINCPRLAS

-1354 QLIFEGCPIMKR
+1354 ELYISGCSIMKR

-1383 AVFMDG
+1383 QVSIDK
-1389 RYIFEEEGCSI
+1389 RYISEG
-1400 YSFICFALATAILGK
+1400 
-1415 PKELPKDVIAFFSW
+1415 E
-1429 FVCCICCTYVHVRCK
+1429 
-1444 RGLDWLNDEDFVC
+1444 
-1457 MGEEEEEEEEGHH
+1457 GEGEGE
-1470 RLLQILPQN
+1470 RPI
-1479 YQLNANQWID
+1479 

>member
-1 METMPIGEIFLAAF
+1 MHIGEIFLTTF
-15 IQVLFEKLAS
+15 IQVLFERLAS
-25 TVLLKFA
+25 TFLLKFSGR
-32 HWEQVHTLFKK
+32 EPVHTLFNK

-48 KEIQAFLDD
+48 AEIRAFLDD
-57 AEEKQIKNSGVKM
+57 AEEKQIENRAVKM
-70 WLEDLTDLA
+70 WLEELTDLA
-79 YDLDDILDEFATD
+79 YDLDDILDEFSIE
-92 ALRHK
+92 ALPRK
-97 LTVESQAA
+97 LTPESQAA
-105 STSKSKLLAIIPTC
+105 DTKKRKLGDVIPTWC
-119 CTRFNP
+119 KAFNP
-125 TTLLSDFMSSN
+125 TTILPYFTRSSTSN
-136 SKIDEITTQL
+136 IEEITTRL
-146 QSIFERGSRLGLQKN
+146 QSIFERGSRLGLEK
-161 IVGEFA
+161 IVAGESA

-174 ATSSLIHER
+174 STSSLIHESR
-183 CIYGRD
+183 IYGRD
-189 KEKKDIIDFLLRD
+189 KEKEDIIDFLLRD

-308 KAPFNDG
+308 KGPFNDG
-315 VSGSKIIVTTR
+315 VSRSKIIVTTR
-326 DRDVALIMETVQN
+326 DKNVASIMGTVQN
-339 HFHLLQH
+339 HLLQH

-354 VFAQHAFGNKSMDA
+354 VFEQHAFGNRSMDA
-368 NPNLVCIGRK
+368 NPNLVFIGRK

-393 GGLLRCKN
+393 GGLLWCKE
-401 RDDEWENVL
+401 RDDEWEIIL
-410 NSKIWDLNEQG
+410 NSKIWDLTEQG
-421 SEILPALRLSYHHLP
+421 NEIPPALRLSYYHLP

-462 LWMAEGLLQQQNGQK
+462 LWMAEGLLQQQNGKK

-490 QSRSFFQPSS
+490 QSMSFFQPSS

-510 DLINDLARSVAGY
+510 DLINDLAQSVAGY
-523 TCFRLEEK
+523 TCFRLEDK

-537 CTKLKSARHS
+537 CRKLKSARHS

-553 FDAIKKFETFYKAEN
+553 FDAIKKFETFYEAEN

-578 KYRYRYLT
+578 KNRYCYLT

-600 RVLSLNRYEIGKL
+600 RVLSLNRYEIGEL

-622 HLRYLNFSYTN
+622 HLRYLDFSYTN
-633 IKTVPESLGTL
+633 IETVPESLGTL
-644 YNLQTLMLRGCPE
+644 YNLQTLMLKGCPE
-657 LRKLPTD
+657 LRKLPAD

-675 MIDSNSIEEMPRGIG
+675 MIDSNSLEEMPRGIG
-690 KLASLQTLSNFIVM
+690 KLTSLQTLSNFIVM
-704 KDNNGSRIKE
+704 KDNGFRISE

-727 SGIKNVVDPS
+727 SGIANVVDPF

-752 LIMVW
+752 LTMLW
-757 SSERLEGLRNEM
+757 SSESLDGLRNEM
-769 VETEVLDILKPHK
+769 VETEVLDILQPHK
-782 KLKELYIRGYHG
+782 KLKELHIRGYHG
-794 RSFPTWIGDPLF
+794 MSFPTWIGDRLF
-806 SNMVCM
+806 SKMVCM

-831 LKDLHIK
+831 LKDLHIE
-838 GMSAVKHV
+838 GMSGVKHV
-846 AYELYGQHCAKPF
+846 GCEFYGQHCAKPF
-859 PLLETLCF
+859 PLLETLSF
-867 EKMSEWEDWYIFGI
+867 ENMSEWEDWNIFGI

-892 KLSIKECPKLVGM
+892 KLSIEKCPKLVGM

-916 EIINCPQL
+916 EIKNCPQL
-924 LVEASGLVLPSL
+924 LVEASSLVLPSL
-936 TSLSMS
+936 TSPSMS
-942 DVQLPSLPVLLETC
+942 DVQLPSLLVLLETC

-964 TCLDIRNV
+964 TRLNIRNV
-972 SIPESLCNPSIDDE
+972 SIPESLYNPSIDDE

-1003 SIVKIQKFALLPKW
+1003 SIEGIQKLALLPKW
-1017 LTQGLKGLKELQIY
+1017 LTQGLKGLKELKIGK
-1031 SCKELTTL
+1031 CNELTTL

-1049 LLALQRLQIDGC
+1049 LLALKRLNIYSC
-1061 DQLVSL
+1061 PQLVSL
-1067 FEEDEDVENE
+1067 FEEAEDVENE
-1077 GQHQQEGV
+1077 GQHQQEVV

-1094 SIEECEKLEK
+1094 YISGCEKLEK
-1104 LPRWLHTFT
+1104 LPRGLHTFT
-1113 SLREMRIWGCPSL
+1113 SLREMTIIGCPSL

-1133 FPPSLKQLLIWG
+1133 FPPSLRELRIYQ

-1163 SLRIEGC
+1163 SLEIDGC

-1176 GEEWVHHPPTKL
+1176 REEWVHHPPTKL
-1188 SSLTIDDCKKLES
+1188 SSLIIRNCKKLES
-1201 VPSLCNNSLL
+1201 VPSLCSNSLL
-1211 ASLED
+1211 ASLKR
-1216 LEIESWP
+1216 LMIESWP
-1223 AGGGI
+1223 TGGGI

-1244 DLTITNMK
+1244 YLRIGNMK

-1266 SLEGLYLRGPS
+1266 SLKTLWLGGPS
-1277 NVSEEEEEEEYYSVS
+1277 NVSSSEEEEDEEEEEEYYLVS
-1292 SFPVDG
+1292 TFPVDG

-1305 TELWIWNF
+1305 TCLIIWNF

-1323 ETMQNL
+1323 ETIQNL
-1329 TFLDFSNCPRLAS
+1329 TSLNFLYCSRLAS

-1354 QLIFEGCPIMKR
+1354 ELYICGCPIMKR
-1366 RCEKGK
+1366 RCEKEK
-1372 GQYWPLIAPIP
+1372 GQYWPLIAPIIRVTLED
-1383 AVFMDG
+1383 A
-1389 RYIFEEEGCSI
+1389 EE
-1400 YSFICFALATAILGK
+1400 
-1415 PKELPKDVIAFFSW
+1415 
-1429 FVCCICCTYVHVRCK
+1429 
-1444 RGLDWLNDEDFVC
+1444 
-1457 MGEEEEEEEEGHH
+1457 
-1470 RLLQILPQN
+1470 
-1479 YQLNANQWID
+1479 

>member
-1 METMPIGEIFLAAF
+1 MPIGEIFLAAF

-32 HWEQVHTLFKK
+32 HREQVHTLFKK

-79 YDLDDILDEFATD
+79 YDLDDILDEFATE

-97 LTVESQAA
+97 LTVQSQAA
-105 STSKSKLLAIIPTC
+105 STSKSKLLAMIPTC

-125 TTLLSDFMSSN
+125 TTLLSDFMSST

-167 KAWHRPP
+167 KAWHRPA
-174 ATSSLIHER
+174 ATSSLIHEC

-243 WVCVSDEFD
+243 WICVSDEFD

-326 DRDVALIMETVQN
+326 DRAVALFMGTVQTYEL
-339 HFHLLQH
+339 HQ
-346 LSDDDCWS
+346 LSNDDCWS
-354 VFAQHAFGNKSMDA
+354 VFEQNAFGNRSLDE
-368 NPNLVCIGRK
+368 NPNLESIGRK
-378 IVGKCKGLPLAARTL
+378 IAKKCKGLPLAARTL
-393 GGLLRCKN
+393 GGLLRCKEKE
-401 RDDEWENVL
+401 DEWEIIL
-410 NSKIWDLNEQG
+410 NSKIWDLTEEGNE
-421 SEILPALRLSYHHLP
+421 IPPALRLSYHHLP
-436 SHLKR
+436 SHLKQ
-441 CFAYCSILPK
+441 CFAYCSLLPK

-477 RMEDLGVEYFREL
+477 RMEDLGVKYFREL
-490 QSRSFFQPSS
+490 QSRSFFQLSS
-500 GGESSKFVMH
+500 GSESSKFVMH
-510 DLINDLARSVAGY
+510 DLINDLAQSVAGY
-523 TCFRLEEK
+523 TCFRLEDK

-537 CTKLKSARHS
+537 CRKLKSARHS
-547 SYMQSE
+547 SYMQSSH
-553 FDAIKKFETFYKAEN
+553 DAIKKFETFYEAEN
-568 VRTFLPLSLS
+568 VRTFLPLSLR
-578 KYRYRYLT
+578 KNIDCYLT
-586 SKVPLELLPKMKRL
+586 SKVPLDVLPKMKRL
-600 RVLSLNRYEIGKL
+600 RVLSLNRYHIGDEL

-622 HLRYLNFSYTN
+622 HLRYLNFSYTR
-633 IKTVPESLGTL
+633 IRTVPESLGTL

-657 LRKLPTD
+657 LRKLPAD

-675 MIDSNSIEEMPRGIG
+675 MIDSNSLEEMPQGIG
-690 KLASLQTLSNFIVM
+690 KLTSLQTLSNFIVM
-704 KDNNGSRIKE
+704 KDNGFRISE
-714 LGNLIHLGGTLCI
+714 LGNLIHLGGKLCI
-727 SGIKNVVDPS
+727 SGIENVVDPL

-752 LIMVW
+752 LTMLW
-757 SSERLEGLRNEM
+757 SSESLDGLRNEM
-769 VETEVLDILKPHK
+769 VETEVLDILQPHK
-782 KLKELYIRGYHG
+782 KLKELHIRGYHG
-794 RSFPTWIGDPLF
+794 MSFPTWIGDPLF

-831 LKDLHIK
+831 LKDLHIE
-838 GMSAVKHV
+838 GLSAVKHV
-846 AYELYGQHCAKPF
+846 GCEFYGQHCAKPF

-867 EKMSEWEDWYIFGI
+867 ENMSEWEDWYIFGI
-881 DKEVQTFTRVS
+881 DKEVQTFTGVS
-892 KLSIKECPKLVGM
+892 KLSIKNCPKLVRM

-916 EIINCPQL
+916 EIINCAQL
-924 LVEASGLVLPSL
+924 LVEASSLVLPSL
-936 TSLSMS
+936 TSMSLS
-942 DVQLPSLPVLLETC
+942 DVRLPSLPVLLETC

-972 SIPESLCNPSIDDE
+972 SIPESLCNASIDDE

-1003 SIVKIQKFALLPKW
+1003 SIGKIQKLALLPKW
-1017 LTQGLKGLKELQIY
+1017 LTQGLKGLKELKIHE
-1031 SCKELTTL
+1031 CNELTTL
-1039 WQNEAGLQHS
+1039 QQNEAGLQHS
-1049 LLALQRLQIDGC
+1049 LLALQRLEIRFC
-1061 DQLVSL
+1061 PQLVSL

-1077 GQHQQEGV
+1077 GRHQ
-1085 PSMVRLEYL
+1085 LEYL
-1094 SIEECEKLEK
+1094 DIAACEKPEK
-1104 LPRWLHTFT
+1104 LPRGLHTFT
-1113 SLREMRIWGCPSL
+1113 SLREMQISWCPRL

-1133 FPPSLKQLLIWG
+1133 FPPSLRLLKIWS
-1145 CKALR
+1145 CQALR

-1163 SLRIEGC
+1163 SLWIEGC

-1176 GEEWVHHPPTKL
+1176 REEWVHHPPTKL
-1188 SSLTIDDCKKLES
+1188 SSLTISNCKKLES

-1211 ASLED
+1211 ASLKD
-1216 LEIESWP
+1216 LCIESWP

-1244 DLTITNMK
+1244 FLSIGDMK

-1266 SLEGLYLRGPS
+1266 SLKTLWLEGPS
-1277 NVSEEEEEEEYYSVS
+1277 IVSEEEEEEYYSVS

-1305 TELWIWNF
+1305 THLWIFNF

-1323 ETMQNL
+1323 ETIQNL
-1329 TFLDFSNCPRLAS
+1329 VFLNFSNCPRLAS

-1354 QLIFEGCPIMKR
+1354 QLYISRCPIMKR

-1383 AVFMDG
+1383 EVTIDR
-1389 RYIFEEEGCSI
+1389 RYIFEEE
-1400 YSFICFALATAILGK
+1400 
-1415 PKELPKDVIAFFSW
+1415 E
-1429 FVCCICCTYVHVRCK
+1429 
-1444 RGLDWLNDEDFVC
+1444 
-1457 MGEEEEEEEEGHH
+1457 
-1470 RLLQILPQN
+1470 
-1479 YQLNANQWID
+1479 

>member
-1 METMPIGEIFLAAF
+1 MPIGEIFLAAF

-25 TVLLKFA
+25 TELLKFA
-32 HWEQVHTLFKK
+32 RREQVHTHIKR

-48 KEIQAFLDD
+48 AKIQAFLADV
-57 AEEKQIKNSGVKM
+57 EGKQIENRAVKM
-70 WLEDLTDLA
+70 WLEELTDLA
-79 YDLDDILDEFATD
+79 YDLDDILDEFATE
-92 ALRHK
+92 ALRRK
-97 LTVESQAA
+97 LTSESQAT
-105 STSKSKLLAIIPTC
+105 STSKSKLRAMIPTC
-119 CTRFNP
+119 CKGLNP
-125 TTLLSDFMSSN
+125 TTLLSDFTRSST
-136 SKIDEITTQL
+136 SKIEEITTRL
-146 QSIFERGSRLGLQKN
+146 KNILESGSGLGLQQ
-161 IVGEFA
+161 IVAGEFA

-174 ATSSLIHER
+174 STSLIHEPHI
-183 CIYGRD
+183 CGRD
-189 KEKKDIIDFLLRD
+189 KEKKEIIDFLLRN
-202 ESNDSKVGVLP
+202 ESSDNKVSVIP

-234 VNKHFDLKA
+234 VNKNFDLKA
-243 WVCVSDEFD
+243 WVCVSDEFNIL
-252 TMRISKVILESITSK
+252 RISKVILESITSK
-267 ACEFKELNQV
+267 SCEFKELNQV
-277 QVQLKQNLIGKK
+277 QVQLKQNLVGKK

-299 KKYNDWNIL
+299 KKYNDWNVL
-308 KAPFNDG
+308 KSPFNDG
-315 VSGSKIIVTTR
+315 APGSKIIVTTR
-326 DRDVALIMETVQN
+326 DKEVASIMGTVRN
-339 HFHLLQH
+339 HLLQH

-354 VFAQHAFGNKSMDA
+354 VFEQHAFGNRSLDA
-368 NPNLVCIGRK
+368 NPNLVFIGRK
-378 IVGKCKGLPLAARTL
+378 IVEKCKGLPLAARTL
-393 GGLLRCKN
+393 GGLLRCKE
-401 RDDEWENVL
+401 RDDEWEIVL
-410 NSKIWDLNEQG
+410 NSKIWDLTEQG
-421 SEILPALRLSYHHLP
+421 NEIPPALRLSYHHLP
-436 SHLKR
+436 SHLKQ

-462 LWMAEGLLQQQNGQK
+462 LWMAEGLLQQQNGKKQ
-477 RMEDLGVEYFREL
+477 MEDSGVEYFREL

-510 DLINDLARSVAGY
+510 DLINDLAQSVAGY
-523 TCFRLEEK
+523 TCFRLEDILKDHEQCKK
-531 LKDQEQ
+531 LKN
-537 CTKLKSARHS
+537 ARHS
-547 SYMQSE
+547 SYMQSD
-553 FDAIKKFETFYKAEN
+553 FDTIKKFETFYKAEN
-568 VRTFLPLSLS
+568 VRTFLPLSIS
-578 KYRYRYLT
+578 RHCYLT
-586 SKVPLELLPKMKRL
+586 SKVPLDLLPKMKRL
-600 RVLSLNRYEIGKL
+600 RVLSLNGYHIYDEL

-622 HLRYLNFSYTN
+622 HLRYLNFSYTG
-633 IKTVPESLGTL
+633 IRTVPESLGTL
-644 YNLQTLMLRGCPE
+644 YNLQTLMLRGCRK
-657 LRKLPTD
+657 LRKLPAD

-675 MIDSNSIEEMPRGIG
+675 MIDSNSLEEMPRGID
-690 KLASLQTLSNFIVM
+690 KLTSLQTLSNFIVM
-704 KDNNGSRIKE
+704 KDNGFRISE

-727 SGIKNVVDPS
+727 SGIENVVDPL

-752 LIMVW
+752 LTMLW
-757 SSERLEGLRNEM
+757 SSESLDGLRNEM
-769 VETEVLDILKPHK
+769 VETEVLDILQPHK
-782 KLKELYIRGYHG
+782 KLKVLHIRGYHG
-794 RSFPTWIGDPLF
+794 MSFPTWIGDRLF
-806 SNMVCM
+806 SKMVCM

-831 LKDLHIK
+831 LKDLHIE

-846 AYELYGQHCAKPF
+846 DREFYGQHCTKPF

-867 EKMSEWEDWYIFGI
+867 ENMSEWEDWYIFGI

-905 LPSNLPCLKTL
+905 LPSNLHCLKTL

-924 LVEASGLVLPSL
+924 LVEASSLVLPSL

-964 TCLDIRNV
+964 TRLNIRNV

-1003 SIVKIQKFALLPKW
+1003 RIERIQKLALLPKW
-1017 LTQGLKGLKELQIY
+1017 LTQGLKGLKELQI
-1031 SCKELTTL
+1031 SVCNELTTL
-1039 WQNEAGLQHS
+1039 WQNEAGLRHS
-1049 LLALQRLQIDGC
+1049 LLALQRLEIGGC
-1061 DQLVSL
+1061 RQLVSL

-1085 PSMVRLEYL
+1085 PSMARLEYL
-1094 SIEECEKLEK
+1094 TIIDCEKLEK
-1104 LPRWLHTFT
+1104 LPRGLHTFT
-1113 SLREMRIWGCPSL
+1113 SLRGMYISGCPSL
-1126 VSFSETG
+1126 ISFSETG
-1133 FPPSLKQLLIWG
+1133 FPPSLRELRIEHG

-1163 SLRIEGC
+1163 SLWIGGC

-1188 SSLTIDDCKKLES
+1188 SFFIIRNCKKLES

-1211 ASLED
+1211 ASLKD
-1216 LEIESWP
+1216 LVIGSWP

-1228 VSSYILE
+1228 VSSILE

-1244 DLTITNMK
+1244 ILVIGDMK

-1266 SLEGLYLRGPS
+1266 SLKTLWLEGPS
-1277 NVSEEEEEEEYYSVS
+1277 NVSEEEEEYYSVS

-1305 TELWIWNF
+1305 TRLCIFNF

-1323 ETMQNL
+1323 ETIQNL
-1329 TFLDFSNCPRLAS
+1329 TYLEFRNCPRLAS

-1354 QLIFEGCPIMKR
+1354 RLEFRNCPIMKR
-1366 RCEKGK
+1366 RCEKEK

-1383 AVFMDG
+1383 GVFIEG
-1389 RYIFEEEGCSI
+1389 RYIFEEEGERPI
-1400 YSFICFALATAILGK
+1400 
-1415 PKELPKDVIAFFSW
+1415 
-1429 FVCCICCTYVHVRCK
+1429 
-1444 RGLDWLNDEDFVC
+1444 
-1457 MGEEEEEEEEGHH
+1457 
-1470 RLLQILPQN
+1470 
-1479 YQLNANQWID
+1479 

>member
-1 METMPIGEIFLAAF
+1 MPIGEIILAAF
-15 IQVLFEKLAS
+15 IKVLFEKLAS
-25 TVLLKFA
+25 IDLLNFA
-32 HWEQVHTLFKK
+32 RQEQVHTIFKR

-48 KEIQAFLDD
+48 TEIQAFLDD
-57 AEEKQIKNSGVKM
+57 AEEKQIENRAVKM
-70 WLEDLTDLA
+70 WLEELTDLA
-79 YDLDDILDEFATD
+79 YDLDDILDEFATE
-92 ALRHK
+92 ALQRK
-97 LTVESQAA
+97 LTAESQAT
-105 STSKSKLLAIIPTC
+105 STSKSKLRAMIPTC
-119 CTRFNP
+119 CKGFSP
-125 TTLLSDFMSSN
+125 TTLLSDFMKSST
-136 SKIDEITTQL
+136 SKIEEITTRL
-146 QSIFERGSRLGLQKN
+146 QSIFERGSRLGLQN
-161 IVGEFA
+161 IVARESA
-167 KAWHRPP
+167 KAWHKPP
-174 ATSSLIHER
+174 STSLIHEPR
-183 CIYGRD
+183 ICGRD
-189 KEKKDIIDFLLRD
+189 KEKKEIIDFLLRN
-202 ESNDSKVGVLP
+202 ESSDNKVGVIP

-224 LAQMVYNDEV
+224 LAQMAYNDEV
-234 VNKHFDLKA
+234 VNKNFDSKA

-252 TMRISKVILESITSK
+252 ILRISKVILESITSK
-267 ACEFKELNQV
+267 SCELKELNQV
-277 QVQLKQNLIGKK
+277 QVQLKQNLVGNK

-299 KKYNDWNIL
+299 KKYNDWNVL
-308 KAPFNDG
+308 KRPFNDG
-315 VSGSKIIVTTR
+315 APGSKIIVTTR
-326 DRDVALIMETVQN
+326 DRDVASIMGTVQN
-339 HFHLLQH
+339 HLLQH

-354 VFAQHAFGNKSMDA
+354 VFEQHAFGNRSLDA
-368 NPNLVCIGRK
+368 NPNLVFIGRK

-393 GGLLRCKN
+393 GGLLRCKE
-401 RDDEWENVL
+401 RDNEWEIVL
-410 NSKIWDLNEQG
+410 NSKIWDLTEQG
-421 SEILPALRLSYHHLP
+421 NEIPPALRLSYHHLP
-436 SHLKR
+436 SHLKQ

-462 LWMAEGLLQQQNGQK
+462 LWMAEGLLQQQNGKKQ
-477 RMEDLGVEYFREL
+477 MEDLGVEYFCEL

-510 DLINDLARSVAGY
+510 DLINDLAQSVAGY
-523 TCFRLEEK
+523 TCFRLEDK

-537 CTKLKSARHS
+537 CKKLKSARHS
-547 SYMQSE
+547 SFTQSE

-578 KYRYRYLT
+578 KNGYCHLT
-586 SKVPLELLPKMKRL
+586 SKVPLDLLPKMKRL
-600 RVLSLNRYEIGKL
+600 RVLSLKRYHIGDEL

-622 HLRYLNFSYTN
+622 HLRYLNFSYT
-633 IKTVPESLGTL
+633 IIRTVPESLGTL
-644 YNLQTLMLRGCPE
+644 YNLQTLMLRGCPV
-657 LRKLPTD
+657 LRKFPAD

-675 MIDSNSIEEMPRGIG
+675 MIDSNSLEEMPRGIG
-690 KLASLQTLSNFIVM
+690 KLTSLQTLSNFIVM
-704 KDNNGSRIKE
+704 KDNGFRISE
-714 LGNLIHLGGTLCI
+714 LGNLIHLGGKLCI
-727 SGIKNVVDPS
+727 SGIENVVDPL

-745 DKQGIDV
+745 DKESIDV
-752 LIMVW
+752 LTMVW
-757 SSERLEGLRNEM
+757 SSEGLDGLRNEM
-769 VETEVLDILKPHK
+769 VETEVLDILKPYK

-794 RSFPTWIGDPLF
+794 MSFPTWIGDPLYY
-806 SNMVCM
+806 NMVCM
-812 KLQNCK
+812 KLQDCK
-818 NCTSLPPLGQLPS
+818 NCTSLPPLGPLPS

-846 AYELYGQHCAKPF
+846 GCEFYGQHCAKPF

-867 EKMSEWEDWYIFGI
+867 ENMSEWEDWYIFGI

-892 KLSIKECPKLVGM
+892 KLSIKKCPKLVGM
-905 LPSNLPCLKTL
+905 LSSNLSCLKTL

-924 LVEASGLVLPSL
+924 LVEASSFVLPSL

-942 DVQLPSLPVLLETC
+942 DVWLPSLPVLLETC
-956 NVLEPSSL
+956 NVLEPSSI

-1003 SIVKIQKFALLPKW
+1003 SIRKIQKLALLPKW
-1017 LTQGLKGLKELQIY
+1017 LTQGLKGLKELQI
-1031 SCKELTTL
+1031 SGCNELTTL

-1049 LLALQRLQIDGC
+1049 LLALQILMISGC
-1061 DQLVSL
+1061 PQLVSL
-1067 FEEDEDVENE
+1067 FEEDENVENE

-1085 PSMVRLEYL
+1085 PSMVRLENLYI
-1094 SIEECEKLEK
+1094 SNCEKLEK
-1104 LPRWLHTFT
+1104 LPRGLHTFT
-1113 SLREMRIWGCPSL
+1113 SLREMHITSLPSL

-1133 FPPSLKQLLIWG
+1133 FPPSLKELRICYR

-1163 SLRIEGC
+1163 SLEIDEC

-1176 GEEWVHHPPTKL
+1176 REEWVHHPPTKL
-1188 SSLTIDDCKKLES
+1188 SLLIIRICKKLES
-1201 VPSLCNNSLL
+1201 VPSLFNNSLL
-1211 ASLED
+1211 ASLKH
-1216 LEIESWP
+1216 LVIESWP

-1244 DLTITNMK
+1244 YLKIANMK

-1266 SLEGLYLRGPS
+1266 SLKTLFLQGPS
-1277 NVSEEEEEEEYYSVS
+1277 NISEEEEEYYSIS

-1305 TELWIWNF
+1305 TRLCIFNF

-1323 ETMQNL
+1323 ETIQNL
-1329 TFLDFSNCPRLAS
+1329 TDLEFSYCPRLAS

-1354 QLIFEGCPIMKR
+1354 ELHFYGCPIMKR

-1372 GQYWPLIAPIP
+1372 GQYWPLMAPIP
-1383 AVFMDG
+1383 KVTMDR
-1389 RYIFEEEGCSI
+1389 RYIFEVEE
-1400 YSFICFALATAILGK
+1400 
-1415 PKELPKDVIAFFSW
+1415 V
-1429 FVCCICCTYVHVRCK
+1429 
-1444 RGLDWLNDEDFVC
+1444 
-1457 MGEEEEEEEEGHH
+1457 EE
-1470 RLLQILPQN
+1470 
-1479 YQLNANQWID
+1479 

>member
-1 METMPIGEIFLAAF
+1 MPIGEIFLAAF

-25 TVLLKFA
+25 TELFTRR
-32 HWEQVHTLFKK
+32 EQVHTHIKR

-48 KEIQAFLDD
+48 AKIQAFLAD
-57 AEEKQIKNSGVKM
+57 AEGKQIENRAVKM
-70 WLEDLTDLA
+70 WLEELTDLA
-79 YDLDDILDEFATD
+79 YDLDDILDEFATE
-92 ALRHK
+92 ALGCK
-97 LTVESQAA
+97 LKSVSQEA
-105 STSKSKLLAIIPTC
+105 STKKRKLPAMISTWGKG
-119 CTRFNP
+119 FNP
-125 TTLLSDFMSSN
+125 TTLFSDFMRSST
-136 SKIDEITTQL
+136 SKIEEITTRL
-146 QSIFERGSRLGLQKN
+146 QNIFEEGRGLGLQN
-161 IVGEFA
+161 IVAGESA
-167 KAWHRPP
+167 KAWHRSPS
-174 ATSSLIHER
+174 TSLIHEPR
-183 CIYGRD
+183 ICGRD
-189 KEKKDIIDFLLRD
+189 KEKNEIIDFLLSN
-202 ESNDSKVGVLP
+202 ESSGSKVGVIP

-234 VNKHFDLKA
+234 VNKNFDLKA

-252 TMRISKVILESITSK
+252 VLRISKVVLESITSK
-267 ACEFKELNQV
+267 SCEFKELNQV
-277 QVQLKQNLIGKK
+277 QVELKKNLVGKK

-299 KKYNDWNIL
+299 KKYNDWNVL
-308 KAPFNDG
+308 KSPFNDG
-315 VSGSKIIVTTR
+315 ALGSKIIVTTR
-326 DRDVALIMETVQN
+326 DRDVASIMGTVQN
-339 HFHLLQH
+339 HLLQH

-354 VFAQHAFGNKSMDA
+354 VFEQHAFGNRSLDA
-368 NPNLVCIGRK
+368 NPNLVFIGRK
-378 IVGKCKGLPLAARTL
+378 IVEKCKGLPLAARTL
-393 GGLLRCKN
+393 GGLLRCKE
-401 RDDEWENVL
+401 RDDEWEIVL
-410 NSKIWDLNEQG
+410 NSKIWDLTEQG
-421 SEILPALRLSYHHLP
+421 NEIPPALRLSYHHLP

-456 EEELVF
+456 EEGLVF
-462 LWMAEGLLQQQNGQK
+462 LWMAEGLLQQQNGKK

-510 DLINDLARSVAGY
+510 DLINDLSQSVAGY
-523 TCFRLEEK
+523 TCFRLEDK

-537 CTKLKSARHS
+537 CKKLKSARHS
-547 SYMQSE
+547 SFMQSE
-553 FDAIKKFETFYKAEN
+553 FDAIKKFETFYEAEN
-568 VRTFLPLSLS
+568 VRTFLPLSLDKDES
-578 KYRYRYLT
+578 CYLT
-586 SKVPLELLPKMKRL
+586 SDVPLYLLPKMKRL
-600 RVLSLNRYEIGKL
+600 RVLSLNRYHIGDEL

-622 HLRYLNFSYTN
+622 HVRYLNLSYTK
-633 IKTVPESLGTL
+633 IKTVPESLGNL

-657 LRKLPTD
+657 LKRLPAY

-675 MIDSNSIEEMPRGIG
+675 MIDSNSLEEMPQGID
-690 KLASLQTLSNFIVM
+690 KLSSLQTLSNFIVT
-704 KDNNGSRIKE
+704 KDNGFRIRE
-714 LGNLIHLGGTLCI
+714 LGNLIHLGGKLCI
-727 SGIKNVVDPS
+727 SGIENVVDPL

-745 DKQGIDV
+745 DKEGIDV
-752 LIMVW
+752 LTMVW
-757 SSERLEGLRNEM
+757 SSERLDGLRNEM

-794 RSFPTWIGDPLF
+794 MSFPTWIGDSLYY
-806 SNMVCM
+806 NMVCM
-812 KLQNCK
+812 KLQDCK

-846 AYELYGQHCAKPF
+846 GWEFYGQHCAKPF

-867 EKMSEWEDWYIFGI
+867 ENMSEWEDWYIFGI

-892 KLSIKECPKLVGM
+892 KLSIKKCPKLVGM

-916 EIINCPQL
+916 EIKNCPQL
-924 LVEASGLVLPSL
+924 LVEASSLVLPSL

-1003 SIVKIQKFALLPKW
+1003 SIGKIQKLALLPKW
-1017 LTQGLKGLKELQIY
+1017 LTQGLKGLKELKIDK
-1031 SCKELTTL
+1031 CDELTTL

-1049 LLALQRLQIDGC
+1049 LLALQRLEIDC
-1061 DQLVSL
+1061 CPQLVSL

-1085 PSMVRLEYL
+1085 PSMERLF
-1094 SIEECEKLEK
+1094 IWDCEKLEK
-1104 LPRWLHTFT
+1104 LPRGLHTFT
-1113 SLREMRIWGCPSL
+1113 SLREMHITSLPSL

-1133 FPPSLKQLLIWG
+1133 FPPSLKELQIYG
-1145 CKALR
+1145 CKALL
-1150 SLPGWTAHDSNLE
+1150 SLPGSTAHDSNLE
-1163 SLRIEGC
+1163 SLNISRC

-1176 GEEWVHHPPTKL
+1176 REEWVHHPPTKL
-1188 SSLTIDDCKKLES
+1188 SFLNIRNCKKLES

-1211 ASLED
+1211 ASLET
-1216 LEIESWP
+1216 LMIGSWP

-1228 VSSYILE
+1228 VSSNILE

-1244 DLTITNMK
+1244 SLEIANMK

-1266 SLEGLYLRGPS
+1266 SLKTLWLGGPS
-1277 NVSEEEEEEEYYSVS
+1277 NVSEEEEEEEEYYSVS

-1305 TELWIWNF
+1305 THLWIYNF

-1323 ETMQNL
+1323 ETIQNL
-1329 TFLDFSNCPRLAS
+1329 TELYFRNCPRLAS

-1354 QLIFEGCPIMKR
+1354 ELDISGCPIMKR

-1383 AVFMDG
+1383 GVFIEG
-1389 RYIFEEEGCSI
+1389 RYIFEVEE
-1400 YSFICFALATAILGK
+1400 
-1415 PKELPKDVIAFFSW
+1415 
-1429 FVCCICCTYVHVRCK
+1429 
-1444 RGLDWLNDEDFVC
+1444 
-1457 MGEEEEEEEEGHH
+1457 
-1470 RLLQILPQN
+1470 
-1479 YQLNANQWID
+1479 

>member
-1 METMPIGEIFLAAF
+1 MPIGEIFLAAF
-15 IQVLFEKLAS
+15 IQVLFEKLTS
-25 TVLLKFA
+25 TVLPKFA
-32 HWEQVHTLFKK
+32 RWEQVHTLFKK

-48 KEIQAFLDD
+48 VEIQAFLDD
-57 AEEKQIKNSGVKM
+57 AEEKQIENRAVKM

-79 YDLDDILDEFATD
+79 YDLDDILDEFSTE
-92 ALRHK
+92 ALRRK
-97 LTVESQAA
+97 LIAESQVA
-105 STSKSKLLAIIPTC
+105 STSKSKLRAMIPTC
-119 CTRFNP
+119 CKGFNP
-125 TTLLSDFMSSN
+125 TTLFSDFTRSSTP
-136 SKIDEITTQL
+136 KVDEITTRL
-146 QSIFERGSRLGLQKN
+146 QSIFERGSRLGLQK
-161 IVGEFA
+161 IFAGESA

-174 ATSSLIHER
+174 STSSLIHER

-189 KEKKDIIDFLLRD
+189 KEKKDIIDFLLKD

-234 VNKHFDLKA
+234 VDKHFDLKA

-267 ACEFKELNQV
+267 ACGFKELNQV

-299 KKYNDWNIL
+299 KKYRDWNIL
-308 KAPFNDG
+308 KGPFNDG

-326 DRDVALIMETVQN
+326 DRDVASIMGTVQN
-339 HFHLLQH
+339 HLLQH

-354 VFAQHAFGNKSMDA
+354 VFEQHAFGNRSMDA
-368 NPNLVCIGRK
+368 NPKLVFIGKK
-378 IVGKCKGLPLAARTL
+378 IVGKCKGLPLAASTL
-393 GGLLRCKN
+393 GGLLRCKEKDN
-401 RDDEWENVL
+401 DWENVL
-410 NSKIWDLNEQG
+410 NSKIWDLTEQG
-421 SEILPALRLSYHHLP
+421 NEIPLALRLSYHHLP

-462 LWMAEGLLQQQNGQK
+462 LWMAEGLLQQQNGKK
-477 RMEDLGVEYFREL
+477 RMEDLGVEYFHEL

-510 DLINDLARSVAGY
+510 DLIHDLAQSVAGY
-523 TCFRLEEK
+523 TCFRLEDK

-537 CTKLKSARHS
+537 CRKLKSARHS
-547 SYMQSE
+547 SYMQSNY
-553 FDAIKKFETFYKAEN
+553 DVIKKFETFYEVEN
-568 VRTFLPLSLS
+568 VRTFLPLSLDKDES
-578 KYRYRYLT
+578 CYLT
-586 SKVPLELLPKMKRL
+586 SNVPLNLLPKMIRL
-600 RVLSLNRYEIGKL
+600 RVLSLNRYHIGEL

-622 HLRYLNFSYTN
+622 HLRYLNFSYTR
-633 IKTVPESLGTL
+633 IRTVPESLGTL

-657 LRKLPTD
+657 LRKLPAD

-675 MIDSNSIEEMPRGIG
+675 MIDSNSLEEMPRGIG
-690 KLASLQTLSNFIVM
+690 KLTSLQTLSNFIVM
-704 KDNNGSRIKE
+704 KDNGSRISE
-714 LGNLIHLGGTLCI
+714 LGNLIHLGGKLCI
-727 SGIKNVVDPS
+727 SGIENVVDPL
-737 DARGVCLN
+737 DAKRVCLN

-752 LIMVW
+752 LTMVW
-757 SSERLEGLRNEM
+757 SSEGLDGLRNEM
-769 VETEVLDILKPHK
+769 VETEVLDMLKPHK
-782 KLKELYIRGYHG
+782 KLKELYIRGYHCM
-794 RSFPTWIGDPLF
+794 SFPTWIGDPLF

-831 LKDLHIK
+831 LKDLHIE

-846 AYELYGQHCAKPF
+846 GCEFYGEHCAKPF

-867 EKMSEWEDWYIFGI
+867 ENMSEWEDWYIFGI
-881 DKEVQTFTRVS
+881 NKEVQTFTRVS
-892 KLSIKECPKLVGM
+892 KLSIKKCPKLREM

-916 EIINCPQL
+916 EIKNCPQL
-924 LVEASGLVLPSL
+924 LVEASSLVLPSL

-942 DVQLPSLPVLLETC
+942 DVRLPSLPVLLETC
-956 NVLEPSSL
+956 NMLEPSSL

-1003 SIVKIQKFALLPKW
+1003 SIMMIQKLALLPKW
-1017 LTQGLKGLKELQIY
+1017 LTQGLKGLKELKIS

-1039 WQNEAGLQHS
+1039 WQNEVGLQHS
-1049 LLALQRLQIDGC
+1049 LLALQSLKINYC
-1061 DQLVSL
+1061 PQLVSL

-1094 SIEECEKLEK
+1094 SISGCEKLKK
-1104 LPRWLHTFT
+1104 LPRGLHTFT
-1113 SLREMRIWGCPSL
+1113 SLREMYITSVPSL

-1133 FPPSLKQLLIWG
+1133 FPPSLKELRICYG

-1150 SLPGWTAHDSNLE
+1150 SLPRWIAHDSNLE
-1163 SLRIEGC
+1163 SLQIDGC

-1176 GEEWVHHPPTKL
+1176 PEEWVHHPTTKL
-1188 SSLTIDDCKKLES
+1188 SLLIISNCKKLES
-1201 VPSLCNNSLL
+1201 VPSLRNNSLL
-1211 ASLED
+1211 ASLEH
-1216 LEIESWP
+1216 LGIENWP

-1244 DLTITNMK
+1244 YLRIANMK

-1266 SLEGLYLRGPS
+1266 SLIALCLEGPS
-1277 NVSEEEEEEEYYSVS
+1277 NVSKEEEEEYYSVS

-1298 MLLPTSL
+1298 MLLPTFL
-1305 TELWIWNF
+1305 TELWIKDF

-1323 ETMQNL
+1323 ETNQNL
-1329 TFLDFSNCPRLAS
+1329 THLGFINCPRLAS

-1354 QLIFEGCPIMKR
+1354 ELQISGCPIMKR

-1383 AVFMDG
+1383 AVFIDY
-1389 RYIFEEEGCSI
+1389 RYIFE
-1400 YSFICFALATAILGK
+1400 
-1415 PKELPKDVIAFFSW
+1415 
-1429 FVCCICCTYVHVRCK
+1429 
-1444 RGLDWLNDEDFVC
+1444 
-1457 MGEEEEEEEEGHH
+1457 GE
-1470 RLLQILPQN
+1470 RPI
-1479 YQLNANQWID
+1479 

>member
-1 METMPIGEIFLAAF
+1 MHIGEIFLTTF
-15 IQVLFEKLAS
+15 IQVLFERLAS
-25 TVLLKFA
+25 TFLPKFA
-32 HWEQVHTLFKK
+32 GREPVHTLFNK

-48 KEIQAFLDD
+48 AEIRAFLDD
-57 AEEKQIKNSGVKM
+57 AEEKQIENRAVKM
-70 WLEDLTDLA
+70 WLEELTDLA
-79 YDLDDILDEFATD
+79 YDLDDILDEFAIE
-92 ALRHK
+92 ALARK
-97 LTVESQAA
+97 LTPESQAA
-105 STSKSKLLAIIPTC
+105 DTKKRKLGDVIPTWC
-119 CTRFNP
+119 KAFNP
-125 TTLLSDFMSSN
+125 TTILPYFTRSSTSN
-136 SKIDEITTQL
+136 IEEITTRL
-146 QSIFERGSRLGLQKN
+146 QSIFERGSQLGLEK
-161 IVGEFA
+161 IVVGESA

-174 ATSSLIHER
+174 SSSSLIHES

-189 KEKKDIIDFLLRD
+189 KEKEDIIDFLLRD

-267 ACEFKELNQV
+267 ACEFKELDQV

-289 ILIVLDDVWD
+289 ILIILDDVWD

-308 KAPFNDG
+308 KGPFNDG

-326 DRDVALIMETVQN
+326 DKNVASIMGTIQS
-339 HFHLLQH
+339 HLLQL
-346 LSDDDCWS
+346 LSNDDCWS
-354 VFAQHAFGNKSMDA
+354 VFEQHAFGNRSMDA
-368 NPNLVCIGRK
+368 NPNLVFIGRK

-393 GGLLRCKN
+393 GGLLWCKE
-401 RDDEWENVL
+401 RDDEWEIIL
-410 NSKIWDLNEQG
+410 NSKIWDLTEQG
-421 SEILPALRLSYHHLP
+421 NEIPPALRLSYHHLP

-462 LWMAEGLLQQQNGQK
+462 LWMAEGLLQQQNGKK

-490 QSRSFFQPSS
+490 QSMSFFQPSS

-510 DLINDLARSVAGY
+510 DLINDLAQSVAGY
-523 TCFRLEEK
+523 TCFRLEDK

-547 SYMQSE
+547 SYMQSK
-553 FDAIKKFETFYKAEN
+553 FDAIKKFETFYEAEN

-578 KYRYRYLT
+578 KNRYCYLT

-600 RVLSLNRYEIGKL
+600 RVLSLNRYEIGEL

-644 YNLQTLMLRGCPE
+644 YNLQTLMLRGCLE
-657 LRKLPTD
+657 LRKLPAD
-664 MGNLINLRHLD
+664 MGHLINLRHLD
-675 MIDSNSIEEMPRGIG
+675 MIDSNSLEEMPRGIG
-690 KLASLQTLSNFIVM
+690 KLTSLQTLSNFIVM
-704 KDNNGSRIKE
+704 KDDNGSRIRE
-714 LGNLIHLGGTLCI
+714 LGNLIHLAGKLCI
-727 SGIKNVVDPS
+727 SGIENVVDS
-737 DARGVCLN
+737 LYARGVCLN
-745 DKQGIDV
+745 DKHGIDV
-752 LIMVW
+752 LTMVW
-757 SSERLEGLRNEM
+757 SSESLDGLRNEM
-769 VETEVLDILKPHK
+769 VETEVLDILQPHK

-794 RSFPTWIGDPLF
+794 MRFPTWTGDPLF

-838 GMSAVKHV
+838 GLSAVKHV
-846 AYELYGQHCAKPF
+846 GCEFYGQYCAKPF

-867 EKMSEWEDWYIFGI
+867 ENMSEWEDWYIFGI

-892 KLSIKECPKLVGM
+892 KLSIKNCPKLVRM
-905 LPSNLPCLKTL
+905 LSSNLPCLKTI
-916 EIINCPQL
+916 EIINCAQL
-924 LVEASGLVLPSL
+924 LVEASSLILPSL
-936 TSLSMS
+936 TSMSLS
-942 DVQLPSLPVLLETC
+942 DVRLPSLPVLLETC
-956 NVLEPSSL
+956 NMLEPSSL
-964 TCLDIRNV
+964 TCLDIINV

-1003 SIVKIQKFALLPKW
+1003 SIGKIQKLALLPKW
-1017 LTQGLKGLKELQIY
+1017 LTQGLKGLKELKIDK
-1031 SCKELTTL
+1031 CNELTTL
-1039 WQNEAGLQHS
+1039 RQNEVGLQHS
-1049 LLALQRLQIDGC
+1049 LLALQRLEIRFC
-1061 DQLVSL
+1061 PQLVSL

-1094 SIEECEKLEK
+1094 SISNCEKLEK
-1104 LPRWLHTFT
+1104 LPRGLHTFT
-1113 SLREMRIWGCPSL
+1113 SLQQISIRWCPSL

-1133 FPPSLKQLLIWG
+1133 FPPSLRQLMCDG

-1163 SLRIEGC
+1163 SLWIEGC

-1176 GEEWVHHPPTKL
+1176 REEWVHHPPTKL
-1188 SSLTIDDCKKLES
+1188 SFLNIRNCKKLES

-1211 ASLED
+1211 ASLKH
-1216 LEIESWP
+1216 LVIESWP

-1228 VSSYILE
+1228 ISSYILE

-1244 DLTITNMK
+1244 YLKIANMK

-1266 SLEGLYLRGPS
+1266 SLNSLYLGGPS
-1277 NVSEEEEEEEYYSVS
+1277 NVSSSSEEEEYYSVS

-1305 TELWIWNF
+1305 TRLWIYNF
-1313 PNLEKISSSM
+1313 PNLEKISSST
-1323 ETMQNL
+1323 ETIQNL
-1329 TFLDFSNCPRLAS
+1329 TELHFRNCPRLAS

-1354 QLIFEGCPIMKR
+1354 ELYIFGCPIMKW

-1383 AVFMDG
+1383 GVFIED
-1389 RYIFEEEGCSI
+1389 RYIFE
-1400 YSFICFALATAILGK
+1400 
-1415 PKELPKDVIAFFSW
+1415 
-1429 FVCCICCTYVHVRCK
+1429 
-1444 RGLDWLNDEDFVC
+1444 
-1457 MGEEEEEEEEGHH
+1457 GE
-1470 RLLQILPQN
+1470 RPI
-1479 YQLNANQWID
+1479 

>member
-1 METMPIGEIFLAAF
+1 MPVGEIFLSAF

-25 TVLLKFA
+25 TVLLQFA
-32 HWEQVHTLFKK
+32 RREQVHTLFKR

-48 KEIQAFLDD
+48 ATIRAFLDG
-57 AEEKQIKNSGVKM
+57 AEEKQIENRAVKM
-70 WLEDLTDLA
+70 WLEELTDLA
-79 YDLDDILDEFATD
+79 YDLDDLLDEFSTE
-92 ALRHK
+92 ALRRK
-97 LTVESQAA
+97 LTSESQAA
-105 STSKSKLLAIIPTC
+105 STSKSKLRAMIPTC
-119 CTRFNP
+119 CKGPNP
-125 TTLLSDFMSSN
+125 TTFLSDFTRSST
-136 SKIDEITTQL
+136 SKMEEITTRL
-146 QSIFERGSRLGLQKN
+146 QNILESGSGLGLQQ
-161 IVGEFA
+161 IVAGESA

-174 ATSSLIHER
+174 STSLIHEP
-183 CIYGRD
+183 CICGRD
-189 KEKKDIIDFLLRD
+189 KEKKEIIDFLLSN
-202 ESNDSKVGVLP
+202 ESSDRKVGVIP

-252 TMRISKVILESITSK
+252 IMRISKVILESITSK

-308 KAPFNDG
+308 KGPFNDG

-326 DRDVALIMETVQN
+326 DRNVASIMGTVQN
-339 HFHLLQH
+339 HLLQH
-346 LSDDDCWS
+346 LSDDDCWL
-354 VFAQHAFGNKSMDA
+354 VFEQHAFGNRSMDA
-368 NPNLVCIGRK
+368 NPNLVSIGRK

-393 GGLLRCKN
+393 GGLLRCKG
-401 RDDEWENVL
+401 RDDEWEIVL
-410 NSKIWDLNEQG
+410 NSKIWDLTEQG
-421 SEILPALRLSYHHLP
+421 NEIPPALRLSYHHLP
-436 SHLKR
+436 SYLKQ

-477 RMEDLGVEYFREL
+477 QMEDLGVEYFREL

-500 GGESSKFVMH
+500 GSESSKFVMH
-510 DLINDLARSVAGY
+510 DLINDLAQSVAGY
-523 TCFRLEEK
+523 TCFRLEDK

-537 CTKLKSARHS
+537 CRKLKSARHS
-547 SYMQSE
+547 SYMQSS
-553 FDAIKKFETFYKAEN
+553 FDTIKKFETCYEAKN

-578 KYRYRYLT
+578 KSRHCYLT
-586 SKVPLELLPKMKRL
+586 SDVPLNLLPKMKRL
-600 RVLSLNRYEIGKL
+600 RVLSLSRYDIGEL

-633 IKTVPESLGTL
+633 IKAVPESLGTL

-657 LRKLPTD
+657 LKKLPAD

-675 MIDSNSIEEMPRGIG
+675 MIDSNSLVEMPRGIG
-690 KLASLQTLSNFIVM
+690 KLTSLQTLSNFIVM
-704 KDNNGSRIKE
+704 KDNGSRIRE

-727 SGIKNVVDPS
+727 SGIENVVYS
-737 DARGVCLN
+737 SHAREVCLN

-752 LIMVW
+752 LTMVW
-757 SSERLEGLRNEM
+757 SGESMDGLRNEM
-769 VETEVLDILKPHK
+769 VETKVLDILKPHK

-794 RSFPTWIGDPLF
+794 MNFPTWIGDPLF

-831 LKDLHIK
+831 LKDLHIE
-838 GMSAVKHV
+838 GMSAVNHV
-846 AYELYGQHCAKPF
+846 GCEFYGQHCAKPF
-859 PLLETLCF
+859 PLLDTLCF
-867 EKMSEWEDWYIFGI
+867 ENMSEWEDWDIFGI

-892 KLSIKECPKLVGM
+892 KLSIKKCPKLVRM
-905 LPSNLPCLKTL
+905 LPNNLPCLKTL

-924 LVEASGLVLPSL
+924 LVEASSLVLPSL

-942 DVQLPSLPVLLETC
+942 DVRLPSLPVFLETC

-964 TCLDIRNV
+964 TCLYIRNV
-972 SIPESLCNPSIDDE
+972 SIPESLCNPGIDDE

-1003 SIVKIQKFALLPKW
+1003 SIEMIQKLALLPTW

-1049 LLALQRLQIDGC
+1049 LLALQSLKIFDC
-1061 DQLVSL
+1061 PQLVSL

-1085 PSMVRLEYL
+1085 TSIVRLQYL
-1094 SIEECEKLEK
+1094 HIRNCEKLEK
-1104 LPRWLHTFT
+1104 LPRGLHTFT
-1113 SLREMRIWGCPSL
+1113 SLHQIEIIGCSSL
-1126 VSFSETG
+1126 VSFSETC
-1133 FPPSLKQLLIWG
+1133 FLPSLRVLYIDE

-1150 SLPGWTAHDSNLE
+1150 SLPGCP
-1163 SLRIEGC
+1163 SLAFLLIQRC

-1176 GEEWVHHPPTKL
+1176 SLSEEWVHRPATKL
-1188 SSLTIDDCKKLES
+1188 TILTIKKCKKLEL
-1201 VPSLCNNSLL
+1201 VLFPNL
-1211 ASLED
+1211 ASLEG
-1216 LEIESWP
+1216 LAIESWP

-1244 DLTITNMK
+1244 YLEIMNVK

-1266 SLEGLYLRGPS
+1266 SLKTLWLAGLS
-1277 NVSEEEEEEEYYSVS
+1277 NVSEESEEEEEDYYSVSSFPEEEEEDYYSVSSFPEEEEDYCSVSSFPEEEYYSVS

-1305 TELWIWNF
+1305 TSLWIGNF

-1323 ETMQNL
+1323 ETIQNL
-1329 TFLDFSNCPRLAS
+1329 TYLEFSNCPRLAS

-1354 QLIFEGCPIMKR
+1354 GLHISGCPIMKR

-1372 GQYWPLIAPIP
+1372 GQYWPRIAPIP
-1383 AVFMDG
+1383 KVT
-1389 RYIFEEEGCSI
+1389 IE
-1400 YSFICFALATAILGK
+1400 
-1415 PKELPKDVIAFFSW
+1415 
-1429 FVCCICCTYVHVRCK
+1429 
-1444 RGLDWLNDEDFVC
+1444 
-1457 MGEEEEEEEEGHH
+1457 
-1470 RLLQILPQN
+1470 
-1479 YQLNANQWID
+1479 

>member
-1 METMPIGEIFLAAF
+1 MPIGEIFLAAF
-15 IQVLFEKLAS
+15 IRMLFEKLAS

-57 AEEKQIKNSGVKM
+57 AEEKQIKNSRVKM

-79 YDLDDILDEFATD
+79 YDLDDILDEFATE
-92 ALRHK
+92 ALRYK

-105 STSKSKLLAIIPTC
+105 STSKSKLLAMIPTC

-125 TTLLSDFMSSN
+125 TTLLSDFMSST

-161 IVGEFA
+161 VVGEFA

-189 KEKKDIIDFLLRD
+189 KEKRDIIDFLLRD

-277 QVQLKQNLIGKK
+277 QVQLKQNLTGKK
-289 ILIVLDDVWD
+289 ILIILDDVWD

-326 DRDVALIMETVQN
+326 DRDVASIMGTVQN
-339 HFHLLQH
+339 HLLQH
-346 LSDDDCWS
+346 LSNDDCWS
-354 VFAQHAFGNKSMDA
+354 VFEQHAFGNRSMDA
-368 NPNLVCIGRK
+368 DPNLVFIGRK
-378 IVGKCKGLPLAARTL
+378 IVEKCKGLPLAARTL
-393 GGLLRCKN
+393 GGLLRCKE
-401 RDDEWENVL
+401 RDNEWEVVL
-410 NSKIWDLNEQG
+410 NSKIWDLTEQG
-421 SEILPALRLSYHHLP
+421 NEIPPALRLSYHHLP

-456 EEELVF
+456 EMELVF
-462 LWMAEGLLQQQNGQK
+462 LWMAEGLLQQQNGKK
-477 RMEDLGVEYFREL
+477 RMEDLGVQYFHEL
-490 QSRSFFQPSS
+490 QSRSFFQPSN
-500 GGESSKFVMH
+500 GGESLKFVMH
-510 DLINDLARSVAGY
+510 DLINDLAQSVAGY
-523 TCFRLEEK
+523 TCFKLEDK

-568 VRTFLPLSLS
+568 VRSLRTFLPLSLS
-578 KYRYRYLT
+578 KYKHCCLT
-586 SKVPLELLPKMKRL
+586 SKVPLDLLPKMKRL
-600 RVLSLNRYEIGKL
+600 RVLSLNGYQICDEL

-657 LRKLPTD
+657 LKKLPAD
-664 MGNLINLRHLD
+664 MGNLINLRHLN
-675 MIDSNSIEEMPRGIG
+675 MIDSNSLEEMPQGID
-690 KLASLQTLSNFIVM
+690 KLTSLQTLSNFIVM
-704 KDNNGSRIKE
+704 KDNGFRIRE
-714 LGNLIHLGGTLCI
+714 LGNLIHLGGKLCI
-727 SGIKNVVDPS
+727 SGIENVVDPL

-752 LIMVW
+752 LTMVW
-757 SSERLEGLRNEM
+757 SSESLDGLRNEM
-769 VETEVLDILKPHK
+769 VETKVLDILQPHK
-782 KLKELYIRGYHG
+782 KLEELYIRGYHG
-794 RSFPTWIGDPLF
+794 TRFPIWIGDPLF

-831 LKDLHIK
+831 LKDLHIE

-846 AYELYGQHCAKPF
+846 GCEFYGQHCVKPF
-859 PLLETLCF
+859 PLLKTLCF
-867 EKMSEWEDWYIFGI
+867 ENMSEWEDWYIFGI
-881 DKEVQTFTRVS
+881 DKRVQTFSRVS
-892 KLSIKECPKLVGM
+892 KLSIKKCPKLVGM

-916 EIINCPQL
+916 EIINCSQL
-924 LVEASGLVLPSL
+924 LVEASSLVLPSL

-942 DVQLPSLPVLLETC
+942 DVWLPSLLVLLETC

-964 TCLDIRNV
+964 TGLNISNV

-995 HLSSVTSL
+995 NLSSVTSL
-1003 SIVKIQKFALLPKW
+1003 SIEKIQKLALLPKW
-1017 LTQGLKGLKELQIY
+1017 LTQGLKGLKELKI
-1031 SCKELTTL
+1031 SGCNELTTL
-1039 WQNEAGLQHS
+1039 WQNEAGPQHS
-1049 LLALQRLQIDGC
+1049 LLALERLEIWFC
-1061 DQLVSL
+1061 RQLVSL
-1067 FEEDEDVENE
+1067 FEEEEDVENE

-1085 PSMVRLEYL
+1085 SSMVRLEYL
-1094 SIEECEKLEK
+1094 KIHDCEKLET
-1104 LPRWLHTFT
+1104 LPRGLHTFT
-1113 SLREMRIWGCPSL
+1113 SLQEMDISGCPSL
-1126 VSFSETG
+1126 VSFLETG
-1133 FPPSLKQLLIWG
+1133 FPPSLRRLWIKE

-1163 SLRIEGC
+1163 ALQIDGC

-1176 GEEWVHHPPTKL
+1176 REEWVHHPPTKL
-1188 SSLTIDDCKKLES
+1188 SLLVIRNCKKLES
-1201 VPSLCNNSLL
+1201 VPSLCDNSLL
-1211 ASLED
+1211 ASLEY
-1216 LEIESWP
+1216 LWIESWP

-1228 VSSYILE
+1228 VRSYILE

-1244 DLTITNMK
+1244 NLSIEDMK

-1259 WGLHRFS
+1259 WGLHRLP
-1266 SLEGLYLRGPS
+1266 SLDSLWLAGPS

-1305 TELWIWNF
+1305 TELWIRDF

-1323 ETMQNL
+1323 ETIQNL
-1329 TFLDFSNCPRLAS
+1329 THLDFKNCPRLAS

-1354 QLIFEGCPIMKR
+1354 QLGFRNCPIMKR

-1383 AVFMDG
+1383 GVFIED
-1389 RYIFEEEGCSI
+1389 RHIFEGERVQYIHLSA
-1400 YSFICFALATAILGK
+1400 FPPATAILGK
-1415 PKELPKDVIAFFSW
+1415 PRELPKDVLLLSSHGLYVV
-1429 FVCCICCTYVHVRCK
+1429 FVAHMFMSDV
-1444 RGLDWLNDEDFVC
+1444 N
-1457 MGEEEEEEEEGHH
+1457 
-1470 RLLQILPQN
+1470 
-1479 YQLNANQWID
+1479 NA

>member
-1 METMPIGEIFLAAF
+1 METMHIGEIFLDTF
-15 IQVLFEKLAS
+15 IQMLSEKLVS

-32 HWEQVHTLFKK
+32 GREQVHTLFEK
-43 WSGEL
+43 WSRKL
-48 KEIQAFLDD
+48 AEIRAFLDD
-57 AEEKQIKNSGVKM
+57 AEEKQIENRYVKM
-70 WLEDLTDLA
+70 WLEELTDLA
-79 YDLDDILDEFATD
+79 YDMDDILDEFDTE
-92 ALRHK
+92 ALQCK
-97 LTVESQAA
+97 LTSETQVA
-105 STSKSKLLAIIPTC
+105 STKKRKWY
-119 CTRFNP
+119 TRFNP
-125 TTLLSDFMSSN
+125 TTLLSDFTKSYT
-136 SKIDEITTQL
+136 SKIEEITTRL
-146 QSIFERGSRLGLQKN
+146 QNIFEGGRGLGLQN
-161 IVGEFA
+161 IVAGESA
-167 KAWHRPP
+167 KARHRSPS
-174 ATSSLIHER
+174 TCFIHEPR
-183 CIYGRD
+183 ICGRD
-189 KEKKDIIDFLLRD
+189 EEKKEIIDFLLSS
-202 ESNDSKVGVLP
+202 ESSDSKVGVIP

-224 LAQMVYNDEV
+224 LARMVYNDEV
-234 VNKHFDLKA
+234 VNKNFDLKA

-252 TMRISKVILESITSK
+252 ILRISKVILESITLK
-267 ACEFKELNQV
+267 PCEFKELNQV
-277 QVQLKQNLIGKK
+277 QVQLKQNLVGKK

-299 KKYNDWNIL
+299 KKYNDWKVL
-308 KAPFNDG
+308 KSPFNDG
-315 VSGSKIIVTTR
+315 APGSKIIVTTR
-326 DRDVALIMETVQN
+326 DGDVASSMGTVQN
-339 HFHLLQH
+339 HLLRD
-346 LSDDDCWS
+346 LSEHDCWS
-354 VFAQHAFGNKSMDA
+354 VFAQHAFGNRSMDA
-368 NPNLVCIGRK
+368 NPNLERIGRE

-393 GGLLRCKN
+393 GDLLQDKE
-401 RDDEWENVL
+401 RDNEWENVL
-410 NSKIWDLNEQG
+410 NSKIWDLTEPGNE
-421 SEILPALRLSYHHLP
+421 IPPALRLSYHHLP
-436 SHLKR
+436 VHLKR

-490 QSRSFFQPSS
+490 RSRSFFQPSS

-510 DLINDLARSVAGY
+510 DLINDLAQSVAGY
-523 TCFRLEEK
+523 TCFRLEEDK

-537 CTKLKSARHS
+537 CRKLKSARHS
-547 SYMQSE
+547 SYMQSS
-553 FDAIKKFETFYKAEN
+553 FDTIKKFETFYEAEN

-578 KYRYRYLT
+578 KNRHCYLT
-586 SKVPLELLPKMKRL
+586 SKVPLEVLPKMKRL
-600 RVLSLNRYEIGKL
+600 RVLSLNGYQIGEL
-613 IPKSIGDLK
+613 IPKSIGDFK

-644 YNLQTLMLRGCPE
+644 YNLQTLMLRGCPK
-657 LRKLPTD
+657 LRKLPAD

-675 MIDSNSIEEMPRGIG
+675 MIDSKSLEEMPRGIG
-690 KLASLQTLSNFIVM
+690 KLTSLQTLSNFIVM
-704 KDNNGSRIKE
+704 KDNGFRISE

-727 SGIKNVVDPS
+727 SGIENVVDS
-737 DARGVCLN
+737 SYARGVCLN

-752 LIMVW
+752 LTMVW
-757 SSERLEGLRNEM
+757 SSESLDGLRNEM
-769 VETEVLDILKPHK
+769 VTEVLDILKPHE
-782 KLKELYIRGYHG
+782 KLKELHIRGYLG
-794 RSFPTWIGDPLF
+794 MSFPTWIGDPLF

-831 LKDLHIK
+831 LKDLHIE

-846 AYELYGQHCAKPF
+846 DGEFYGQHCAKPF

-867 EKMSEWEDWYIFGI
+867 ENMSEWEDWYIFGI
-881 DKEVQTFTRVS
+881 DREVQTFTCVS

-916 EIINCPQL
+916 EITNCPQL

-942 DVQLPSLPVLLETC
+942 DVHLPSLPVLLETC

-986 VMLANAMSK
+986 MMLANAMSK
-995 HLSSVTSL
+995 HLSSVTFL
-1003 SIVKIQKFALLPKW
+1003 SIWMIQKLALLPKW

-1031 SCKELTTL
+1031 ICTALTTL

-1077 GQHQQEGV
+1077 GQHQ
-1085 PSMVRLEYL
+1085 LEYL
-1094 SIEECEKLEK
+1094 EISDCEKLEK
-1104 LPRWLHTFT
+1104 LPRGLHTFT
-1113 SLREMRIWGCPSL
+1113 SLREMHIRGCPSL

-1133 FPPSLKQLLIWG
+1133 FPPSLRQLEIWS
-1145 CKALR
+1145 CEALR
-1150 SLPGWTAHDSNLE
+1150 SLPGWTARDSNLE
-1163 SLRIEGC
+1163 SLQIVGC

-1176 GEEWVHHPPTKL
+1176 REEWVHHPPTKL
-1188 SSLTIDDCKKLES
+1188 SVLFIENCKKLES
-1201 VPSLCNNSLL
+1201 VPSLFNNSLL
-1211 ASLED
+1211 PSLEI
-1216 LEIESWP
+1216 LGIEGWP

-1244 DLTITNMK
+1244 DLDIGNVKT
-1252 IGKPLSE
+1252 GKPLSE
-1259 WGLHRFS
+1259 WGLHRFPS
-1266 SLEGLYLRGPS
+1266 LKTLSLEGPS
-1277 NVSEEEEEEEYYSVS
+1277 NVSEEEEEEEYYSMS

-1305 TELWIWNF
+1305 MSLGIWNF

-1323 ETMQNL
+1323 ETIQNL
-1329 TFLDFSNCPRLAS
+1329 TDLHFSNCPRLAS

-1354 QLIFEGCPIMKR
+1354 ELHFSRCPIMKR

-1383 AVFMDG
+1383 EVTIDG
-1389 RYIFEEEGCSI
+1389 RHIFEVEECSI
-1400 YSFICFALATAILGK
+1400 HSFICFAPATTILGK
-1415 PKELPKDVIAFFSW
+1415 PKELPKDAIAIFSW
-1429 FVCCICCTYVHVRCK
+1429 AVCSICRTYVHVRCK
-1444 RGLDWLNDEDFVC
+1444 QGLDWLN
-1457 MGEEEEEEEEGHH
+1457 G
-1470 RLLQILPQN
+1470 
-1479 YQLNANQWID
+1479 